1 MRVNTI
7 KKIIAAILAAV
18 LCFGVLPS
26 RSFFNTLSAVVKA
39 ANADSL
45 NEAYADGTSLM
56 PIGPAFTV
64 DTLLSWEPTNDPD
77 SDYSRSVVPLADRYT
92 GFTVND
98 YANPDA
104 KLMVCSLANSKHD
117 ATNAQ
122 GQESFSSYA
131 FNYWQYATSFVYW
144 SGSKRGQVVVPTGE
158 FTDAAHTNGVPVM
171 GTIFFDWGG
180 NSSVVENFVRNYR
193 SVADKLIEVM
203 EYYGFDGY
211 FFNEETAVDYTTAGN
226 LRSMIAY
233 MRQQRPNMLIGWYD
247 SITDSGNL
255 SYQDAVNGSNSG
267 WVSAGVNEFFMNYNW
282 TTQDVNTTV
291 STMQGLGKS
300 QYEAFAGLDV
310 QQNCMNTNFSSN
322 YLLNN
327 NNNKLKLS
335 LALYCPN
342 STMGLSGDGADFH
355 EVERQF
361 YVNGGDPRS
370 TSSSGWAGMSRFFA
384 DHTTIISAPFV
395 TNFNS
400 GHGKAFYIDG
410 VKSRDAEWSYQS
422 VQDVMPTWTWIIDSN
437 GQKLSGAYDFE
448 DAYNGGSSIKFYGSL
463 TANKP
468 NNIMLY
474 STNLDINGS
483 TNIAV
488 TAKNDRGLMKLVA
501 YYGDSST
508 SSYANCQKATF
519 ALDASSGGWTTSNVS
534 LASLSGKKLYA
545 IGFEIGGTSNVSD
558 YQVNIGRLAVTDSEA
573 AAASAS
579 NARLEEIIYLDA
591 YTAEAR
597 IKWNGN
603 NASTYEIYRLNADGT
618 RTLIMETPNTAYYIP
633 NLVRNDDQADV
644 TIEVVPVNAN
654 GVRGESSR
662 FTIDWPYENGD
673 TEKLSD
679 VTVPVNICPLAEV
692 TGYSAQNDGEPA
704 SKAIDGTS
712 ENGSKWCATNAQSG
726 WMTIKLDQPRTIKR
740 IRIEHAEYGGE
751 AQNMNT
757 IAFSVQYKSGNNWV
771 TAYSTNNN
779 SSAVTDELITPV
791 TAQEW
796 RLYISNSGSSAWG
809 AIRIYEWQMFETTER
824 NRTDIVLMKFA
835 SAKNNKGASDTFSLT
850 HAPTGSTVRLYL
862 RDANGNYTQI
872 ASKEAQ
878 SSTVSFTGLDYGSD
892 AGRVFYTVQEG
903 KQEESI
909 KLSTA
914 FDAEPGA
921 VKYSITVVQP
931 ANGTVSASATSATA
945 GTTVKLTATPAE
957 GYTLDYFTLD
967 GARINGDTFIMPARN
982 VEVSAV
988 FTANA
993 YSITVVQPTGGT
1005 VSASATSATAGTTV
1019 KLTATPAEGY
1029 TLDYFTLDGAR
1040 INGNTFSM
1048 PARNVEVSAVFTAN
1062 AYSITVVQPTG
1073 GTVSASTTSAAA
1085 GTTIELT
1092 ATPAEGYT
1100 LDYFTLDGERINGD
1114 TFSMPARN
1122 VEVSAVFT
1130 ANAYSITVVQPTG
1143 GTVSASATSATAGT
1157 TVKLTATPAEGYTLD
1172 YFTLDGARI
1181 NGDTFIMPAR
1191 NVEVSAVF
1199 TANAYS
1205 ITVVQPTGGTVSA
1218 SATSATA
1225 GTTVKLTATPAEG
1238 YTLDYFTLD
1247 GARING
1253 DTFIMPARNVEV
1265 SAVFTANAYSITV
1278 VQPTG
1283 GTVSASAT
1291 SATAGTTVKL
1301 TATPAEGYTLDYFT
1315 LDGARINGDTFIMPA
1330 RNVEVSAVFTANAYS
1345 ITVVQPAGGTV
1356 SASKLSAFFGEAVE
1370 LTAVPDEGYE
1380 LSHYVV
1386 NGAANNGG
1394 TFTMPARD
1402 VIVTAVFTKVAEPSV
1417 NLALNAT
1424 IYYSN
1429 KKYPDYAKNGPQ
1441 HAFDGKMSDREA
1453 DKWHA
1458 SGVNGWVAFD
1468 IHTPVANPI
1477 LKIYHAGSAGENSN
1491 LNTSSWDVYILNERY
1506 LTEEAYFN
1514 MDRSTQNRVCQIA
1527 WFWKRIHVTT
1537 GNTADISIDHI
1548 DMPEARRLFKI
1559 NMRKTNQTGYPY
1571 YLNVY
1576 EIEMYA
1582 GN

>member
-1 MRVNTI
+1 M
-7 KKIIAAILAAV
+7 IL
-18 LCFGVLPS
+18 
-26 RSFFNTLSAVVKA
+26 N
-39 ANADSL
+39 
-45 NEAYADGTSLM
+45 
-56 PIGPAFTV
+56 
-64 DTLLSWEPTNDPD
+64 
-77 SDYSRSVVPLADRYT
+77 
-92 GFTVND
+92 
-98 YANPDA
+98 
-104 KLMVCSLANSKHD
+104 
-117 ATNAQ
+117 
-122 GQESFSSYA
+122 
-131 FNYWQYATSFVYW
+131 SFV
-144 SGSKRGQVVVPTGE
+144 
-158 FTDAAHTNGVPVM
+158 
-171 GTIFFDWGG
+171 
-180 NSSVVENFVRNYR
+180 
-193 SVADKLIEVM
+193 
-203 EYYGFDGY
+203 
-211 FFNEETAVDYTTAGN
+211 
-226 LRSMIAY
+226 
-233 MRQQRPNMLIGWYD
+233 
-247 SITDSGNL
+247 
-255 SYQDAVNGSNSG
+255 
-267 WVSAGVNEFFMNYNW
+267 
-282 TTQDVNTTV
+282 TV
-291 STMQGLGKS
+291 
-300 QYEAFAGLDV
+300 
-310 QQNCMNTNFSSN
+310 
-322 YLLNN
+322 
-327 NNNKLKLS
+327 
-335 LALYCPN
+335 
-342 STMGLSGDGADFH
+342 
-355 EVERQF
+355 
-361 YVNGGDPRS
+361 
-370 TSSSGWAGMSRFFA
+370 
-384 DHTTIISAPFV
+384 
-395 TNFNS
+395 
-400 GHGKAFYIDG
+400 
-410 VKSRDAEWSYQS
+410 
-422 VQDVMPTWTWIIDSN
+422 
-437 GQKLSGAYDFE
+437 
-448 DAYNGGSSIKFYGSL
+448 
-463 TANKP
+463 
-468 NNIMLY
+468 
-474 STNLDINGS
+474 
-483 TNIAV
+483 
-488 TAKNDRGLMKLVA
+488 
-501 YYGDSST
+501 
-508 SSYANCQKATF
+508 
-519 ALDASSGGWTTSNVS
+519 
-534 LASLSGKKLYA
+534 
-545 IGFEIGGTSNVSD
+545 

-644 TIEVVPVNAN
+644 TVEVVPVNAN

-712 ENGSKWCATNAQSG
+712 ENGSKWCATNKQSG

-740 IRIEHAEYGGE
+740 IRIEHAQYGGE

-771 TAYSTNNN
+771 TVYSTNNN

-850 HAPTGSTVRLYL
+850 NAPTGSTVRLYL

-921 VKYSITVVQP
+921 VKYSINVVQP
-931 ANGTVSASATSATA
+931 ANGSVA
-945 GTTVKLTATPAE
+945 
-957 GYTLDYFTLD
+957 
-967 GARINGDTFIMPARN
+967 
-982 VEVSAV
+982 
-988 FTANA
+988 
-993 YSITVVQPTGGT
+993 
-1005 VSASATSATAGTTV
+1005 
-1019 KLTATPAEGY
+1019 
-1029 TLDYFTLDGAR
+1029 
-1040 INGNTFSM
+1040 
-1048 PARNVEVSAVFTAN
+1048 
-1062 AYSITVVQPTG
+1062 
-1073 GTVSASTTSAAA
+1073 
-1085 GTTIELT
+1085 
-1092 ATPAEGYT
+1092 
-1100 LDYFTLDGERINGD
+1100 
-1114 TFSMPARN
+1114 
-1122 VEVSAVFT
+1122 
-1130 ANAYSITVVQPTG
+1130 
-1143 GTVSASATSATAGT
+1143 
-1157 TVKLTATPAEGYTLD
+1157 
-1172 YFTLDGARI
+1172 
-1181 NGDTFIMPAR
+1181 
-1191 NVEVSAVF
+1191 
-1199 TANAYS
+1199 
-1205 ITVVQPTGGTVSA
+1205 
-1218 SATSATA
+1218 
-1225 GTTVKLTATPAEG
+1225 
-1238 YTLDYFTLD
+1238 
-1247 GARING
+1247 
-1253 DTFIMPARNVEV
+1253 
-1265 SAVFTANAYSITV
+1265 
-1278 VQPTG
+1278 
-1283 GTVSASAT
+1283 ASAT

-1345 ITVVQPAGGTV
+1345 ITVVQPAGGTVSASATSAAAGTTIELTATPAEGYTLDYFTLDGERINGDTFIMPARNVEVSAVFTANAYSITVVQPTGGTV

-1458 SGVNGWVAFD
+1458 SGINGWVAFD

-1527 WFWKRIHVTT
+1527 WFWKRVHVTT

-1571 YLNVY
+1571 HLNVY

>member
-1 MRVNTI
+1 MKNI
-7 KKIIAAILAAV
+7 KKLLSLLLCGIMLFGMFPASLFAADGGTGDGSGTISETFVPEITWKRTFEYEHRHDTAANQHTDLGGLYAGDKTDYLTTTTPDPNNTTDYLNKVQWDWADFSKHFNGRTDDVDDSAHKVWDYGHTDVQYADPVKASITNPIDSTSTIGGVGIIPYAPSAGEQAIFAATWNNRAAQDFKASSV
-18 LCFGVLPS
+18 DGTGIYSSGNYVSVKKGQMDIGYGKKSNDSTISTFSGKS
-26 RSFFNTLSAVVKA
+26 YTARRFSGSFVWPAGYTLSDSIELISKNDSYYQKIYDAIE
-39 ANADSL
+39 ANADLKAAFGGKKVVAINDDMFVFVYKDGDQPTKDNYRDYLAFFAGTAGKGVWSWPNADPQNWGGEWNVTEPATYGDKYASKAFYKVFPNL
-45 NEAYADGTSLM
+45 DTEHKDRSNSMLPETLIGKEATSTTAATAGMMAL
-56 PIGPAFTV
+56 
-64 DTLLSWEPTNDPD
+64 
-77 SDYSRSVVPLADRYT
+77 SDYWYSFMDGNAISTVLNNKYGTT
-92 GFTVND
+92 GINVGDTVHID
-98 YANPDA
+98 IYCIDMD
-104 KLMVCSLANSKHD
+104 KV
-117 ATNAQ
+117 
-122 GQESFSSYA
+122 G
-131 FNYWQYATSFVYW
+131 
-144 SGSKRGQVVVPTGE
+144 G
-158 FTDAAHTNGVPVM
+158 
-171 GTIFFDWGG
+171 IFFDWGG
-180 NSSVVENFVRNYR
+180 NSSIVENFVRNYR

-233 MRQQRPNMLIGWYD
+233 MRQQKPNMLIGWYD

-291 STMQGLGKS
+291 STMQNLGKS

-327 NNNKLKLS
+327 SNKLKLS

-384 DHTTIISAPFV
+384 DHTTIVSAPFV

-603 NASTYEIYRLNADGT
+603 NASSYEIYRLNADGT

-633 NLVRNDDQADV
+633 KLVRNDDQADV

-704 SKAIDGTS
+704 WKAIDGTS
-712 ENGSKWCATNAQSG
+712 ENGSKWCATNARSG

-751 AQNMNT
+751 AQDMNT

-771 TAYSTNNN
+771 TVYSTTNN

-796 RLYISNSGSSAWG
+796 RLYIYNSGSSAWG
-809 AIRIYEWQMFETTER
+809 AIRIYEWQMFESTER
-824 NRTDIVLMKFA
+824 ERSDIVLMKFA

-850 HAPTGSTVRLYL
+850 HAPTSSTVRLYL

-903 KQEESI
+903 VQEESI

-921 VKYSITVVQP
+921 VKYSINVVQP
-931 ANGTVSASATSATA
+931 ANGSVAASATSATA
-945 GTTVKLTATPAE
+945 GTTVKLTA
-957 GYTLDYFTLD
+957 
-967 GARINGDTFIMPARN
+967 
-982 VEVSAV
+982 S
-988 FTANA
+988 
-993 YSITVVQPTGGT
+993 
-1005 VSASATSATAGTTV
+1005 
-1019 KLTATPAEGY
+1019 
-1029 TLDYFTLDGAR
+1029 
-1040 INGNTFSM
+1040 
-1048 PARNVEVSAVFTAN
+1048 
-1062 AYSITVVQPTG
+1062 
-1073 GTVSASTTSAAA
+1073 
-1085 GTTIELT
+1085 
-1092 ATPAEGYT
+1092 
-1100 LDYFTLDGERINGD
+1100 
-1114 TFSMPARN
+1114 
-1122 VEVSAVFT
+1122 
-1130 ANAYSITVVQPTG
+1130 
-1143 GTVSASATSATAGT
+1143 
-1157 TVKLTATPAEGYTLD
+1157 
-1172 YFTLDGARI
+1172 
-1181 NGDTFIMPAR
+1181 
-1191 NVEVSAVF
+1191 
-1199 TANAYS
+1199 
-1205 ITVVQPTGGTVSA
+1205 
-1218 SATSATA
+1218 
-1225 GTTVKLTATPAEG
+1225 
-1238 YTLDYFTLD
+1238 
-1247 GARING
+1247 
-1253 DTFIMPARNVEV
+1253 
-1265 SAVFTANAYSITV
+1265 
-1278 VQPTG
+1278 
-1283 GTVSASAT
+1283 
-1291 SATAGTTVKL
+1291 
-1301 TATPAEGYTLDYFT
+1301 PAEGYTLDYFT

-1356 SASKLSAFFGEAVE
+1356 TASKLSAFFGEAVE

-1441 HAFDGKMSDREA
+1441 HAFDGKMSDPEA

-1458 SGVNGWVAFD
+1458 SGINGWVAFD

-1477 LKIYHAGSAGENSN
+1477 LKIYHAGSAGEDSN

-1571 YLNVY
+1571 HLNVY

>member
-1 MRVNTI
+1 M
-7 KKIIAAILAAV
+7 IL
-18 LCFGVLPS
+18 
-26 RSFFNTLSAVVKA
+26 N
-39 ANADSL
+39 
-45 NEAYADGTSLM
+45 
-56 PIGPAFTV
+56 
-64 DTLLSWEPTNDPD
+64 
-77 SDYSRSVVPLADRYT
+77 
-92 GFTVND
+92 
-98 YANPDA
+98 
-104 KLMVCSLANSKHD
+104 
-117 ATNAQ
+117 
-122 GQESFSSYA
+122 
-131 FNYWQYATSFVYW
+131 SFV
-144 SGSKRGQVVVPTGE
+144 
-158 FTDAAHTNGVPVM
+158 
-171 GTIFFDWGG
+171 
-180 NSSVVENFVRNYR
+180 
-193 SVADKLIEVM
+193 
-203 EYYGFDGY
+203 
-211 FFNEETAVDYTTAGN
+211 
-226 LRSMIAY
+226 
-233 MRQQRPNMLIGWYD
+233 
-247 SITDSGNL
+247 
-255 SYQDAVNGSNSG
+255 
-267 WVSAGVNEFFMNYNW
+267 
-282 TTQDVNTTV
+282 TV
-291 STMQGLGKS
+291 
-300 QYEAFAGLDV
+300 
-310 QQNCMNTNFSSN
+310 
-322 YLLNN
+322 
-327 NNNKLKLS
+327 
-335 LALYCPN
+335 
-342 STMGLSGDGADFH
+342 
-355 EVERQF
+355 
-361 YVNGGDPRS
+361 
-370 TSSSGWAGMSRFFA
+370 
-384 DHTTIISAPFV
+384 
-395 TNFNS
+395 
-400 GHGKAFYIDG
+400 
-410 VKSRDAEWSYQS
+410 
-422 VQDVMPTWTWIIDSN
+422 
-437 GQKLSGAYDFE
+437 
-448 DAYNGGSSIKFYGSL
+448 
-463 TANKP
+463 
-468 NNIMLY
+468 
-474 STNLDINGS
+474 
-483 TNIAV
+483 
-488 TAKNDRGLMKLVA
+488 
-501 YYGDSST
+501 
-508 SSYANCQKATF
+508 
-519 ALDASSGGWTTSNVS
+519 
-534 LASLSGKKLYA
+534 
-545 IGFEIGGTSNVSD
+545 

-704 SKAIDGTS
+704 WKAIDGTS
-712 ENGSKWCATNAQSG
+712 ENGSKWCATNKQSG

-751 AQNMNT
+751 TQNMNT

-771 TAYSTNNN
+771 TVYSTNNN

-931 ANGTVSASATSATA
+931 ANGSVAASATSATA
-945 GTTVKLTATPAE
+945 GTTVKLTANPAE

-1005 VSASATSATAGTTV
+1005 VSASATSATAGTT
-1019 KLTATPAEGY
+1019 
-1029 TLDYFTLDGAR
+1029 
-1040 INGNTFSM
+1040 
-1048 PARNVEVSAVFTAN
+1048 
-1062 AYSITVVQPTG
+1062 
-1073 GTVSASTTSAAA
+1073 
-1085 GTTIELT
+1085 IELT

-1100 LDYFTLDGERINGD
+1100 LDYFTLDGERING
-1114 TFSMPARN
+1114 N
-1122 VEVSAVFT
+1122 
-1130 ANAYSITVVQPTG
+1130 
-1143 GTVSASATSATAGT
+1143 
-1157 TVKLTATPAEGYTLD
+1157 
-1172 YFTLDGARI
+1172 
-1181 NGDTFIMPAR
+1181 TFIMPAR

-1225 GTTVKLTATPAEG
+1225 GTTIELTATPAEG

-1265 SAVFTANAYSITV
+1265 SAVFTTNAYSITV
-1278 VQPTG
+1278 VQPANG
-1283 GTVSASAT
+1283 MVSASAT
-1291 SATAGTTVKL
+1291 SATAGTTIEL

-1315 LDGARINGDTFIMPA
+1315 LDGERINGDTFTMPA

-1386 NGAANNGG
+1386 NGAANSGG

-1424 IYYSN
+1424 IYYFN

-1477 LKIYHAGSAGENSN
+1477 LKIYHAGSAGEDSN

-1537 GNTADISIDHI
+1537 GNTADISVDHI

-1571 YLNVY
+1571 HLNVY

>member
-255 SYQDAVNGSNSG
+255 SYQDAVNGYNSG

-291 STMQGLGKS
+291 STMQNLGKS

-310 QQNCMNTNFSSN
+310 QQNCMNTYFSSN

-327 NNNKLKLS
+327 SNKLKLS

-508 SSYANCQKATF
+508 SSYANCEKATF
-519 ALDASSGGWTTSNVS
+519 ALDASSGGWATSNVS

-603 NASTYEIYRLNADGT
+603 NASSYEIYRLNADGT

-704 SKAIDGTS
+704 WKAIDGTS
-712 ENGSKWCATNAQSG
+712 ENGSKWCATNARSG

-771 TAYSTNNN
+771 TVYSTNSN

-903 KQEESI
+903 VQEESI

-921 VKYSITVVQP
+921 VKYSINVVQP
-931 ANGTVSASATSATA
+931 ANGSVAASA
-945 GTTVKLTATPAE
+945 
-957 GYTLDYFTLD
+957 
-967 GARINGDTFIMPARN
+967 
-982 VEVSAV
+982 
-988 FTANA
+988 
-993 YSITVVQPTGGT
+993 
-1005 VSASATSATAGTTV
+1005 
-1019 KLTATPAEGY
+1019 
-1029 TLDYFTLDGAR
+1029 
-1040 INGNTFSM
+1040 
-1048 PARNVEVSAVFTAN
+1048 
-1062 AYSITVVQPTG
+1062 
-1073 GTVSASTTSAAA
+1073 TSAAA
-1085 GTTIELT
+1085 GTIIELA

-1100 LDYFTLDGERINGD
+1100 LDYFTLDGE
-1114 TFSMPARN
+1114 
-1122 VEVSAVFT
+1122 
-1130 ANAYSITVVQPTG
+1130 
-1143 GTVSASATSATAGT
+1143 
-1157 TVKLTATPAEGYTLD
+1157 
-1172 YFTLDGARI
+1172 
-1181 NGDTFIMPAR
+1181 
-1191 NVEVSAVF
+1191 
-1199 TANAYS
+1199 
-1205 ITVVQPTGGTVSA
+1205 
-1218 SATSATA
+1218 
-1225 GTTVKLTATPAEG
+1225 
-1238 YTLDYFTLD
+1238 
-1247 GARING
+1247 
-1253 DTFIMPARNVEV
+1253 
-1265 SAVFTANAYSITV
+1265 
-1278 VQPTG
+1278 
-1283 GTVSASAT
+1283 
-1291 SATAGTTVKL
+1291 
-1301 TATPAEGYTLDYFT
+1301 
-1315 LDGARINGDTFIMPA
+1315 RINGDTFIMPA

-1345 ITVVQPAGGTV
+1345 ITVVQPAGDTVSASATSAAAGTTVKLTATPAEGYTLDYFTLDGERINGDTFIMPARNVEVSAVFTANAYSITVVQPANGTV

-1441 HAFDGKMSDREA
+1441 HAFDGKMSDPEA

-1458 SGVNGWVAFD
+1458 SGINGWVAFD

-1477 LKIYHAGSAGENSN
+1477 LKIYHAGSAGEVSN

-1537 GNTADISIDHI
+1537 GNTADISVDHI

>member
-1 MRVNTI
+1 M
-7 KKIIAAILAAV
+7 IL
-18 LCFGVLPS
+18 
-26 RSFFNTLSAVVKA
+26 N
-39 ANADSL
+39 
-45 NEAYADGTSLM
+45 
-56 PIGPAFTV
+56 
-64 DTLLSWEPTNDPD
+64 
-77 SDYSRSVVPLADRYT
+77 
-92 GFTVND
+92 
-98 YANPDA
+98 
-104 KLMVCSLANSKHD
+104 
-117 ATNAQ
+117 
-122 GQESFSSYA
+122 
-131 FNYWQYATSFVYW
+131 SFV
-144 SGSKRGQVVVPTGE
+144 
-158 FTDAAHTNGVPVM
+158 
-171 GTIFFDWGG
+171 
-180 NSSVVENFVRNYR
+180 
-193 SVADKLIEVM
+193 
-203 EYYGFDGY
+203 
-211 FFNEETAVDYTTAGN
+211 
-226 LRSMIAY
+226 
-233 MRQQRPNMLIGWYD
+233 
-247 SITDSGNL
+247 
-255 SYQDAVNGSNSG
+255 
-267 WVSAGVNEFFMNYNW
+267 
-282 TTQDVNTTV
+282 TV
-291 STMQGLGKS
+291 
-300 QYEAFAGLDV
+300 
-310 QQNCMNTNFSSN
+310 
-322 YLLNN
+322 
-327 NNNKLKLS
+327 
-335 LALYCPN
+335 
-342 STMGLSGDGADFH
+342 
-355 EVERQF
+355 
-361 YVNGGDPRS
+361 
-370 TSSSGWAGMSRFFA
+370 
-384 DHTTIISAPFV
+384 
-395 TNFNS
+395 
-400 GHGKAFYIDG
+400 
-410 VKSRDAEWSYQS
+410 
-422 VQDVMPTWTWIIDSN
+422 
-437 GQKLSGAYDFE
+437 
-448 DAYNGGSSIKFYGSL
+448 
-463 TANKP
+463 
-468 NNIMLY
+468 
-474 STNLDINGS
+474 
-483 TNIAV
+483 
-488 TAKNDRGLMKLVA
+488 
-501 YYGDSST
+501 
-508 SSYANCQKATF
+508 
-519 ALDASSGGWTTSNVS
+519 
-534 LASLSGKKLYA
+534 
-545 IGFEIGGTSNVSD
+545 

-603 NASTYEIYRLNADGT
+603 NASSYEIYRLNADGT

-644 TIEVVPVNAN
+644 TVEVVPVNAN

-673 TEKLSD
+673 TERLSD
-679 VTVPVNICPLAEV
+679 ITEPVNVCLNATV

-704 SKAIDGTS
+704 WKAIDGTS
-712 ENGSKWCATNAQSG
+712 ENGSKWCATNARSG

-740 IRIEHAEYGGE
+740 IRIEHAQYGGE

-921 VKYSITVVQP
+921 VKYSINVVQP
-931 ANGTVSASATSATA
+931 ANGSVAASATFATA
-945 GTTVKLTATPAE
+945 GTTIELTATPAE

-967 GARINGDTFIMPARN
+967 GERINGDTFIMPARN

-1005 VSASATSATAGTTV
+1005 VSASATSATAGTT
-1019 KLTATPAEGY
+1019 
-1029 TLDYFTLDGAR
+1029 
-1040 INGNTFSM
+1040 
-1048 PARNVEVSAVFTAN
+1048 
-1062 AYSITVVQPTG
+1062 
-1073 GTVSASTTSAAA
+1073 
-1085 GTTIELT
+1085 IELT

-1100 LDYFTLDGERINGD
+1100 LDYFTLDGE
-1114 TFSMPARN
+1114 
-1122 VEVSAVFT
+1122 
-1130 ANAYSITVVQPTG
+1130 
-1143 GTVSASATSATAGT
+1143 
-1157 TVKLTATPAEGYTLD
+1157 
-1172 YFTLDGARI
+1172 RI

-1253 DTFIMPARNVEV
+1253 DTFIMPARNVDV

-1278 VQPTG
+1278 FQPTG

-1291 SATAGTTVKL
+1291 SATAGTTIEL
-1301 TATPAEGYTLDYFT
+1301 TANPAEGYTLDYFT

-1345 ITVVQPAGGTV
+1345 ITVVQPTGGTV

-1386 NGAANNGG
+1386 NGAANSGG

-1424 IYYSN
+1424 IYYFN

-1441 HAFDGKMSDREA
+1441 HAFDGKMSDPEA

-1477 LKIYHAGSAGENSN
+1477 LKIYHAGSADEDSN

-1537 GNTADISIDHI
+1537 GNTADISVDHI

-1571 YLNVY
+1571 HLNVY

>member
-18 LCFGVLPS
+18 FCFGVLPS

-211 FFNEETAVDYTTAGN
+211 FFNEETGVDYTTAGN

-233 MRQQRPNMLIGWYD
+233 MRQQKPNMLIGWYD

-291 STMQGLGKS
+291 STMQNLGKS

-322 YLLNN
+322 YLLN

-545 IGFEIGGTSNVSD
+545 IGFEVGSTSNVSD

-573 AAASAS
+573 AAASAG

-644 TIEVVPVNAN
+644 TVEVVPVNAN

-673 TEKLSD
+673 TERLSD
-679 VTVPVNICPLAEV
+679 ITEPANVCLNATV

-704 SKAIDGTS
+704 WKAIDGTS
-712 ENGSKWCATNAQSG
+712 ENGSKWCATNKQSG

-751 AQNMNT
+751 SQDMNT

-771 TAYSTNNN
+771 TVYSTNNN

-796 RLYISNSGSSAWG
+796 RLYINNSGSSAWG

-921 VKYSITVVQP
+921 VKYSINVVQP
-931 ANGTVSASATSATA
+931 ANGSVSASATSATA

-993 YSITVVQPTGGT
+993 YSINVVQPANGS
-1005 VSASATSATAGTTV
+1005 VAASA
-1019 KLTATPAEGY
+1019 
-1029 TLDYFTLDGAR
+1029 
-1040 INGNTFSM
+1040 
-1048 PARNVEVSAVFTAN
+1048 
-1062 AYSITVVQPTG
+1062 
-1073 GTVSASTTSAAA
+1073 TSAAA
-1085 GTTIELT
+1085 GTTVELT

-1100 LDYFTLDGERINGD
+1100 LDYFTLDGE
-1114 TFSMPARN
+1114 
-1122 VEVSAVFT
+1122 
-1130 ANAYSITVVQPTG
+1130 
-1143 GTVSASATSATAGT
+1143 
-1157 TVKLTATPAEGYTLD
+1157 
-1172 YFTLDGARI
+1172 
-1181 NGDTFIMPAR
+1181 
-1191 NVEVSAVF
+1191 
-1199 TANAYS
+1199 
-1205 ITVVQPTGGTVSA
+1205 
-1218 SATSATA
+1218 
-1225 GTTVKLTATPAEG
+1225 
-1238 YTLDYFTLD
+1238 
-1247 GARING
+1247 
-1253 DTFIMPARNVEV
+1253 
-1265 SAVFTANAYSITV
+1265 
-1278 VQPTG
+1278 
-1283 GTVSASAT
+1283 
-1291 SATAGTTVKL
+1291 
-1301 TATPAEGYTLDYFT
+1301 
-1315 LDGARINGDTFIMPA
+1315 RINGDTFIMPA

-1345 ITVVQPAGGTV
+1345 ITVVQPAGGSVAASATSATAGTTIELTATPAEGYTLDYFTLDGERINGDTFIMPARNVEVSAVFTANAYSITVVQPAGGSVAASATSATAGTTIELTATPAEGYTLDYFTLDGESINGDTFIMPARNVEVSAVFTANAYSITVVQPANGTV

-1386 NGAANNGG
+1386 NGAANSGG

-1424 IYYSN
+1424 IYYFN

-1441 HAFDGKMSDREA
+1441 HAFDGKMSDPEA

-1477 LKIYHAGSAGENSN
+1477 LKIYHAGSADEDSN

-1571 YLNVY
+1571 HLNVY

>member
-211 FFNEETAVDYTTAGN
+211 FFNEETGVDYTTAGN

-327 NNNKLKLS
+327 SNKLKLS

-704 SKAIDGTS
+704 WKAIDGTS
-712 ENGSKWCATNAQSG
+712 ENGSKWCATNKQSG

-740 IRIEHAEYGGE
+740 IRIEHAQYGGE

-771 TAYSTNNN
+771 TVYSTNSN

-796 RLYISNSGSSAWG
+796 RLDISNSGSSAWG

-921 VKYSITVVQP
+921 VKYSINVVQP
-931 ANGTVSASATSATA
+931 ANGSVAASATSATAGTTVKLTANPAEGYTLDYFTLDGARINGNTFSMPARNVEVSAVFTANAYSITVVQPTGGTVSASATSATA
-945 GTTVKLTATPAE
+945 GTTVKLTANPAEGYTLDYFTLDGARINGNTFIMPARNVEVSAVFTANAYSITVVQPTGGTISASATSATAGTTVKLTASPAE

-1005 VSASATSATAGTTV
+1005 VSASATSATAGTTIE
-1019 KLTATPAEGY
+1019 LTANPAEGY

-1040 INGNTFSM
+1040 INGNTFIM
-1048 PARNVEVSAVFTAN
+1048 PARNVDVSAVFTAN
-1062 AYSITVVQPTG
+1062 AYGITVVQP
-1073 GTVSASTTSAAA
+1073 A
-1085 GTTIELT
+1085 
-1092 ATPAEGYT
+1092 
-1100 LDYFTLDGERINGD
+1100 
-1114 TFSMPARN
+1114 
-1122 VEVSAVFT
+1122 
-1130 ANAYSITVVQPTG
+1130 G

-1218 SATSATA
+1218 SATA
-1225 GTTVKLTATPAEG
+1225 GTTIELTATPAEG

-1247 GARING
+1247 GERING
-1253 DTFIMPARNVEV
+1253 NTFIMPARNV
-1265 SAVFTANAYSITV
+1265 
-1278 VQPTG
+1278 
-1283 GTVSASAT
+1283 
-1291 SATAGTTVKL
+1291 
-1301 TATPAEGYTLDYFT
+1301 D
-1315 LDGARINGDTFIMPA
+1315 
-1330 RNVEVSAVFTANAYS
+1330 VSAVFTANAYS

-1424 IYYSN
+1424 VYYSN

-1458 SGVNGWVAFD
+1458 SGINGWVAFD

>member
-18 LCFGVLPS
+18 FCFGVLPS

-233 MRQQRPNMLIGWYD
+233 MRQQKPNMLIGWYD

-255 SYQDAVNGSNSG
+255 SYQDAVNGYNSG

-291 STMQGLGKS
+291 STMQNLGKS

-310 QQNCMNTNFSSN
+310 QQNCMNTYFSSN

-327 NNNKLKLS
+327 SNKLKLS

-508 SSYANCQKATF
+508 SSYANCQKVTF

-545 IGFEIGGTSNVSD
+545 LGFEIGGTSNVSD

-603 NASTYEIYRLNADGT
+603 NASSYEIYRLNADGT

-704 SKAIDGTS
+704 WKAIDGTS
-712 ENGSKWCATNAQSG
+712 ENGSKWCATNKQSG

-771 TAYSTNNN
+771 TVYSTNSN

-921 VKYSITVVQP
+921 VKYSINVVQP
-931 ANGTVSASATSATA
+931 ANGSVAASATSATA

-967 GARINGDTFIMPARN
+967 GERINGDTFIMPARN

-993 YSITVVQPTGGT
+993 YSITVVQPTGGS
-1005 VSASATSATAGTTV
+1005 VAASATSAT
-1019 KLTATPAEGY
+1019 
-1029 TLDYFTLDGAR
+1029 
-1040 INGNTFSM
+1040 
-1048 PARNVEVSAVFTAN
+1048 
-1062 AYSITVVQPTG
+1062 
-1073 GTVSASTTSAAA
+1073 A

-1114 TFSMPARN
+1114 TFIMPARN
-1122 VEVSAVFT
+1122 VDVSAVFT
-1130 ANAYSITVVQPTG
+1130 ANAYSITVVQPT
-1143 GTVSASATSATAGT
+1143 
-1157 TVKLTATPAEGYTLD
+1157 
-1172 YFTLDGARI
+1172 
-1181 NGDTFIMPAR
+1181 
-1191 NVEVSAVF
+1191 
-1199 TANAYS
+1199 
-1205 ITVVQPTGGTVSA
+1205 
-1218 SATSATA
+1218 
-1225 GTTVKLTATPAEG
+1225 
-1238 YTLDYFTLD
+1238 
-1247 GARING
+1247 
-1253 DTFIMPARNVEV
+1253 
-1265 SAVFTANAYSITV
+1265 
-1278 VQPTG
+1278 
-1283 GTVSASAT
+1283 
-1291 SATAGTTVKL
+1291 
-1301 TATPAEGYTLDYFT
+1301 
-1315 LDGARINGDTFIMPA
+1315 
-1330 RNVEVSAVFTANAYS
+1330 
-1345 ITVVQPAGGTV
+1345 GGTV

-1458 SGVNGWVAFD
+1458 SGINGWVAFD
-1468 IHTPVANPI
+1468 IHIPVANPI
-1477 LKIYHAGSAGENSN
+1477 LKIYHAGSAGEGSD

-1527 WFWKRIHVTT
+1527 WFWKKIHVTN
-1537 GNTADISIDHI
+1537 GNTADISVDHI

>member
-1 MRVNTI
+1 M
-7 KKIIAAILAAV
+7 IL
-18 LCFGVLPS
+18 
-26 RSFFNTLSAVVKA
+26 N
-39 ANADSL
+39 
-45 NEAYADGTSLM
+45 
-56 PIGPAFTV
+56 
-64 DTLLSWEPTNDPD
+64 
-77 SDYSRSVVPLADRYT
+77 
-92 GFTVND
+92 
-98 YANPDA
+98 
-104 KLMVCSLANSKHD
+104 
-117 ATNAQ
+117 
-122 GQESFSSYA
+122 
-131 FNYWQYATSFVYW
+131 SFV
-144 SGSKRGQVVVPTGE
+144 
-158 FTDAAHTNGVPVM
+158 
-171 GTIFFDWGG
+171 
-180 NSSVVENFVRNYR
+180 
-193 SVADKLIEVM
+193 
-203 EYYGFDGY
+203 
-211 FFNEETAVDYTTAGN
+211 
-226 LRSMIAY
+226 
-233 MRQQRPNMLIGWYD
+233 
-247 SITDSGNL
+247 
-255 SYQDAVNGSNSG
+255 
-267 WVSAGVNEFFMNYNW
+267 
-282 TTQDVNTTV
+282 TV
-291 STMQGLGKS
+291 
-300 QYEAFAGLDV
+300 
-310 QQNCMNTNFSSN
+310 
-322 YLLNN
+322 
-327 NNNKLKLS
+327 
-335 LALYCPN
+335 
-342 STMGLSGDGADFH
+342 
-355 EVERQF
+355 
-361 YVNGGDPRS
+361 
-370 TSSSGWAGMSRFFA
+370 
-384 DHTTIISAPFV
+384 
-395 TNFNS
+395 
-400 GHGKAFYIDG
+400 
-410 VKSRDAEWSYQS
+410 
-422 VQDVMPTWTWIIDSN
+422 
-437 GQKLSGAYDFE
+437 
-448 DAYNGGSSIKFYGSL
+448 
-463 TANKP
+463 
-468 NNIMLY
+468 
-474 STNLDINGS
+474 
-483 TNIAV
+483 
-488 TAKNDRGLMKLVA
+488 
-501 YYGDSST
+501 
-508 SSYANCQKATF
+508 
-519 ALDASSGGWTTSNVS
+519 
-534 LASLSGKKLYA
+534 
-545 IGFEIGGTSNVSD
+545 

-644 TIEVVPVNAN
+644 TVEVVPVNAN

-673 TEKLSD
+673 TERLSD

-704 SKAIDGTS
+704 WKAIDGTS
-712 ENGSKWCATNAQSG
+712 ENGSKWCATNKQSG

-751 AQNMNT
+751 SQDMNT

-771 TAYSTNNN
+771 TVYSTNNN

-796 RLYISNSGSSAWG
+796 RLYINNSGSSAWG

-850 HAPTGSTVRLYL
+850 HAPTGGTVRLYL

-921 VKYSITVVQP
+921 VKYSINVVQP
-931 ANGTVSASATSATA
+931 ANGSVAASATSATA

-993 YSITVVQPTGGT
+993 YSITVFQPT
-1005 VSASATSATAGTTV
+1005 
-1019 KLTATPAEGY
+1019 
-1029 TLDYFTLDGAR
+1029 
-1040 INGNTFSM
+1040 
-1048 PARNVEVSAVFTAN
+1048 
-1062 AYSITVVQPTG
+1062 
-1073 GTVSASTTSAAA
+1073 
-1085 GTTIELT
+1085 
-1092 ATPAEGYT
+1092 
-1100 LDYFTLDGERINGD
+1100 
-1114 TFSMPARN
+1114 
-1122 VEVSAVFT
+1122 
-1130 ANAYSITVVQPTG
+1130 
-1143 GTVSASATSATAGT
+1143 
-1157 TVKLTATPAEGYTLD
+1157 
-1172 YFTLDGARI
+1172 
-1181 NGDTFIMPAR
+1181 
-1191 NVEVSAVF
+1191 
-1199 TANAYS
+1199 
-1205 ITVVQPTGGTVSA
+1205 
-1218 SATSATA
+1218 
-1225 GTTVKLTATPAEG
+1225 
-1238 YTLDYFTLD
+1238 
-1247 GARING
+1247 
-1253 DTFIMPARNVEV
+1253 
-1265 SAVFTANAYSITV
+1265 
-1278 VQPTG
+1278 
-1283 GTVSASAT
+1283 
-1291 SATAGTTVKL
+1291 
-1301 TATPAEGYTLDYFT
+1301 
-1315 LDGARINGDTFIMPA
+1315 
-1330 RNVEVSAVFTANAYS
+1330 
-1345 ITVVQPAGGTV
+1345 GGTV

-1441 HAFDGKMSDREA
+1441 HAFDGKMSDPEA

-1458 SGVNGWVAFD
+1458 SGINGWVAFD

-1477 LKIYHAGSAGENSN
+1477 LKIYHAGSAGEDSN

-1537 GNTADISIDHI
+1537 GNTADISVDHI

-1571 YLNVY
+1571 HLNVY

>member
-1 MRVNTI
+1 M
-7 KKIIAAILAAV
+7 IL
-18 LCFGVLPS
+18 
-26 RSFFNTLSAVVKA
+26 N
-39 ANADSL
+39 
-45 NEAYADGTSLM
+45 
-56 PIGPAFTV
+56 
-64 DTLLSWEPTNDPD
+64 
-77 SDYSRSVVPLADRYT
+77 
-92 GFTVND
+92 
-98 YANPDA
+98 
-104 KLMVCSLANSKHD
+104 
-117 ATNAQ
+117 
-122 GQESFSSYA
+122 
-131 FNYWQYATSFVYW
+131 SFV
-144 SGSKRGQVVVPTGE
+144 
-158 FTDAAHTNGVPVM
+158 
-171 GTIFFDWGG
+171 
-180 NSSVVENFVRNYR
+180 
-193 SVADKLIEVM
+193 
-203 EYYGFDGY
+203 
-211 FFNEETAVDYTTAGN
+211 
-226 LRSMIAY
+226 
-233 MRQQRPNMLIGWYD
+233 
-247 SITDSGNL
+247 
-255 SYQDAVNGSNSG
+255 
-267 WVSAGVNEFFMNYNW
+267 
-282 TTQDVNTTV
+282 TV
-291 STMQGLGKS
+291 
-300 QYEAFAGLDV
+300 
-310 QQNCMNTNFSSN
+310 
-322 YLLNN
+322 
-327 NNNKLKLS
+327 
-335 LALYCPN
+335 
-342 STMGLSGDGADFH
+342 
-355 EVERQF
+355 
-361 YVNGGDPRS
+361 
-370 TSSSGWAGMSRFFA
+370 
-384 DHTTIISAPFV
+384 
-395 TNFNS
+395 
-400 GHGKAFYIDG
+400 
-410 VKSRDAEWSYQS
+410 
-422 VQDVMPTWTWIIDSN
+422 
-437 GQKLSGAYDFE
+437 
-448 DAYNGGSSIKFYGSL
+448 
-463 TANKP
+463 
-468 NNIMLY
+468 
-474 STNLDINGS
+474 
-483 TNIAV
+483 
-488 TAKNDRGLMKLVA
+488 
-501 YYGDSST
+501 
-508 SSYANCQKATF
+508 
-519 ALDASSGGWTTSNVS
+519 
-534 LASLSGKKLYA
+534 
-545 IGFEIGGTSNVSD
+545 

-597 IKWNGN
+597 IKWSGN
-603 NASTYEIYRLNADGT
+603 NASSYEIYRLNADGT

-704 SKAIDGTS
+704 WKAIDGTS
-712 ENGSKWCATNAQSG
+712 ENGSKWCATNKQSG

-771 TAYSTNNN
+771 TVYSTNNN

-931 ANGTVSASATSATA
+931 TNGSVAASATSATA

-982 VEVSAV
+982 VDVSAV

-993 YSITVVQPTGGT
+993 YSI
-1005 VSASATSATAGTTV
+1005 
-1019 KLTATPAEGY
+1019 
-1029 TLDYFTLDGAR
+1029 
-1040 INGNTFSM
+1040 N
-1048 PARNVEVSAVFTAN
+1048 
-1062 AYSITVVQPTG
+1062 
-1073 GTVSASTTSAAA
+1073 
-1085 GTTIELT
+1085 
-1092 ATPAEGYT
+1092 
-1100 LDYFTLDGERINGD
+1100 
-1114 TFSMPARN
+1114 
-1122 VEVSAVFT
+1122 
-1130 ANAYSITVVQPTG
+1130 
-1143 GTVSASATSATAGT
+1143 
-1157 TVKLTATPAEGYTLD
+1157 
-1172 YFTLDGARI
+1172 
-1181 NGDTFIMPAR
+1181 
-1191 NVEVSAVF
+1191 
-1199 TANAYS
+1199 
-1205 ITVVQPTGGTVSA
+1205 
-1218 SATSATA
+1218 
-1225 GTTVKLTATPAEG
+1225 
-1238 YTLDYFTLD
+1238 
-1247 GARING
+1247 
-1253 DTFIMPARNVEV
+1253 
-1265 SAVFTANAYSITV
+1265 
-1278 VQPTG
+1278 
-1283 GTVSASAT
+1283 
-1291 SATAGTTVKL
+1291 
-1301 TATPAEGYTLDYFT
+1301 
-1315 LDGARINGDTFIMPA
+1315 
-1330 RNVEVSAVFTANAYS
+1330 
-1345 ITVVQPAGGTV
+1345 VVQPANGTV
-1356 SASKLSAFFGEAVE
+1356 TASKLSAFFGEAVE

-1441 HAFDGKMSDREA
+1441 HAFDGKMSDPEA

-1458 SGVNGWVAFD
+1458 SGINGWVAFD

-1477 LKIYHAGSAGENSN
+1477 LKIYHAGSAGEDSN

-1571 YLNVY
+1571 HLNVY

>member
-1 MRVNTI
+1 M
-7 KKIIAAILAAV
+7 IL
-18 LCFGVLPS
+18 
-26 RSFFNTLSAVVKA
+26 
-39 ANADSL
+39 D
-45 NEAYADGTSLM
+45 
-56 PIGPAFTV
+56 
-64 DTLLSWEPTNDPD
+64 
-77 SDYSRSVVPLADRYT
+77 
-92 GFTVND
+92 
-98 YANPDA
+98 
-104 KLMVCSLANSKHD
+104 
-117 ATNAQ
+117 
-122 GQESFSSYA
+122 
-131 FNYWQYATSFVYW
+131 SFV
-144 SGSKRGQVVVPTGE
+144 
-158 FTDAAHTNGVPVM
+158 
-171 GTIFFDWGG
+171 
-180 NSSVVENFVRNYR
+180 
-193 SVADKLIEVM
+193 
-203 EYYGFDGY
+203 
-211 FFNEETAVDYTTAGN
+211 
-226 LRSMIAY
+226 
-233 MRQQRPNMLIGWYD
+233 
-247 SITDSGNL
+247 
-255 SYQDAVNGSNSG
+255 
-267 WVSAGVNEFFMNYNW
+267 
-282 TTQDVNTTV
+282 TV
-291 STMQGLGKS
+291 
-300 QYEAFAGLDV
+300 
-310 QQNCMNTNFSSN
+310 
-322 YLLNN
+322 
-327 NNNKLKLS
+327 
-335 LALYCPN
+335 
-342 STMGLSGDGADFH
+342 
-355 EVERQF
+355 
-361 YVNGGDPRS
+361 
-370 TSSSGWAGMSRFFA
+370 
-384 DHTTIISAPFV
+384 
-395 TNFNS
+395 
-400 GHGKAFYIDG
+400 
-410 VKSRDAEWSYQS
+410 
-422 VQDVMPTWTWIIDSN
+422 
-437 GQKLSGAYDFE
+437 
-448 DAYNGGSSIKFYGSL
+448 
-463 TANKP
+463 
-468 NNIMLY
+468 
-474 STNLDINGS
+474 
-483 TNIAV
+483 
-488 TAKNDRGLMKLVA
+488 
-501 YYGDSST
+501 
-508 SSYANCQKATF
+508 
-519 ALDASSGGWTTSNVS
+519 
-534 LASLSGKKLYA
+534 
-545 IGFEIGGTSNVSD
+545 

-679 VTVPVNICPLAEV
+679 ITKPANVCLNATV

-704 SKAIDGTS
+704 WKAIDGTS
-712 ENGSKWCATNAQSG
+712 ENGSKWCATNARSG

-740 IRIEHAEYGGE
+740 IRIEHAQYGGE

-771 TAYSTNNN
+771 TVYSTNNN

-921 VKYSITVVQP
+921 VKYSINVVQP
-931 ANGTVSASATSATA
+931 ANGSVSASATSAT
-945 GTTVKLTATPAE
+945 
-957 GYTLDYFTLD
+957 
-967 GARINGDTFIMPARN
+967 
-982 VEVSAV
+982 
-988 FTANA
+988 
-993 YSITVVQPTGGT
+993 
-1005 VSASATSATAGTTV
+1005 
-1019 KLTATPAEGY
+1019 
-1029 TLDYFTLDGAR
+1029 
-1040 INGNTFSM
+1040 
-1048 PARNVEVSAVFTAN
+1048 
-1062 AYSITVVQPTG
+1062 
-1073 GTVSASTTSAAA
+1073 A

-1100 LDYFTLDGERINGD
+1100 LDYFTLDGE
-1114 TFSMPARN
+1114 
-1122 VEVSAVFT
+1122 
-1130 ANAYSITVVQPTG
+1130 
-1143 GTVSASATSATAGT
+1143 
-1157 TVKLTATPAEGYTLD
+1157 
-1172 YFTLDGARI
+1172 
-1181 NGDTFIMPAR
+1181 
-1191 NVEVSAVF
+1191 
-1199 TANAYS
+1199 
-1205 ITVVQPTGGTVSA
+1205 
-1218 SATSATA
+1218 
-1225 GTTVKLTATPAEG
+1225 
-1238 YTLDYFTLD
+1238 
-1247 GARING
+1247 
-1253 DTFIMPARNVEV
+1253 
-1265 SAVFTANAYSITV
+1265 
-1278 VQPTG
+1278 
-1283 GTVSASAT
+1283 
-1291 SATAGTTVKL
+1291 
-1301 TATPAEGYTLDYFT
+1301 
-1315 LDGARINGDTFIMPA
+1315 RINGDTFIMPA

-1356 SASKLSAFFGEAVE
+1356 SASKLSAFFGETVD

-1386 NGAANNGG
+1386 NGAANNGSS
-1394 TFTMPARD
+1394 FTMPARD
-1402 VIVTAVFTKVAEPSV
+1402 VMVTAVFTKVAEPSV

-1424 IYYSN
+1424 IYYFN

-1477 LKIYHAGSAGENSN
+1477 LKIYHAGSAGESSN

-1537 GNTADISIDHI
+1537 GNTADISVDHI

-1571 YLNVY
+1571 HLNVY

>member
-1 MRVNTI
+1 M
-7 KKIIAAILAAV
+7 IL
-18 LCFGVLPS
+18 
-26 RSFFNTLSAVVKA
+26 N
-39 ANADSL
+39 
-45 NEAYADGTSLM
+45 
-56 PIGPAFTV
+56 
-64 DTLLSWEPTNDPD
+64 
-77 SDYSRSVVPLADRYT
+77 
-92 GFTVND
+92 
-98 YANPDA
+98 
-104 KLMVCSLANSKHD
+104 
-117 ATNAQ
+117 
-122 GQESFSSYA
+122 
-131 FNYWQYATSFVYW
+131 SFV
-144 SGSKRGQVVVPTGE
+144 
-158 FTDAAHTNGVPVM
+158 
-171 GTIFFDWGG
+171 
-180 NSSVVENFVRNYR
+180 
-193 SVADKLIEVM
+193 
-203 EYYGFDGY
+203 
-211 FFNEETAVDYTTAGN
+211 
-226 LRSMIAY
+226 
-233 MRQQRPNMLIGWYD
+233 
-247 SITDSGNL
+247 
-255 SYQDAVNGSNSG
+255 
-267 WVSAGVNEFFMNYNW
+267 
-282 TTQDVNTTV
+282 TV
-291 STMQGLGKS
+291 
-300 QYEAFAGLDV
+300 
-310 QQNCMNTNFSSN
+310 
-322 YLLNN
+322 
-327 NNNKLKLS
+327 
-335 LALYCPN
+335 
-342 STMGLSGDGADFH
+342 
-355 EVERQF
+355 
-361 YVNGGDPRS
+361 
-370 TSSSGWAGMSRFFA
+370 
-384 DHTTIISAPFV
+384 
-395 TNFNS
+395 
-400 GHGKAFYIDG
+400 
-410 VKSRDAEWSYQS
+410 
-422 VQDVMPTWTWIIDSN
+422 
-437 GQKLSGAYDFE
+437 
-448 DAYNGGSSIKFYGSL
+448 
-463 TANKP
+463 
-468 NNIMLY
+468 
-474 STNLDINGS
+474 
-483 TNIAV
+483 
-488 TAKNDRGLMKLVA
+488 
-501 YYGDSST
+501 
-508 SSYANCQKATF
+508 
-519 ALDASSGGWTTSNVS
+519 
-534 LASLSGKKLYA
+534 
-545 IGFEIGGTSNVSD
+545 

-573 AAASAS
+573 AAASAG

-603 NASTYEIYRLNADGT
+603 NASSYEIYRLNADGT

-633 NLVRNDDQADV
+633 NLVRNDDQSDV

-704 SKAIDGTS
+704 WKAIDGTS
-712 ENGSKWCATNAQSG
+712 ENGSKWCATNARSG

-751 AQNMNT
+751 AQDMNT

-771 TAYSTNNN
+771 TVYSTNNN

-921 VKYSITVVQP
+921 VKYSINVVQP

-1029 TLDYFTLDGAR
+1029 TLDYFTLDGER
-1040 INGNTFSM
+1040 INGDTFIM
-1048 PARNVEVSAVFTAN
+1048 PARNVDVSAVFTAN
-1062 AYSITVVQPTG
+1062 AYSITVVQPT
-1073 GTVSASTTSAAA
+1073 
-1085 GTTIELT
+1085 
-1092 ATPAEGYT
+1092 
-1100 LDYFTLDGERINGD
+1100 N
-1114 TFSMPARN
+1114 
-1122 VEVSAVFT
+1122 
-1130 ANAYSITVVQPTG
+1130 
-1143 GTVSASATSATAGT
+1143 
-1157 TVKLTATPAEGYTLD
+1157 
-1172 YFTLDGARI
+1172 
-1181 NGDTFIMPAR
+1181 
-1191 NVEVSAVF
+1191 
-1199 TANAYS
+1199 
-1205 ITVVQPTGGTVSA
+1205 
-1218 SATSATA
+1218 
-1225 GTTVKLTATPAEG
+1225 
-1238 YTLDYFTLD
+1238 
-1247 GARING
+1247 
-1253 DTFIMPARNVEV
+1253 
-1265 SAVFTANAYSITV
+1265 
-1278 VQPTG
+1278 
-1283 GTVSASAT
+1283 
-1291 SATAGTTVKL
+1291 
-1301 TATPAEGYTLDYFT
+1301 
-1315 LDGARINGDTFIMPA
+1315 
-1330 RNVEVSAVFTANAYS
+1330 
-1345 ITVVQPAGGTV
+1345 GTV

-1424 IYYSN
+1424 VYYSN

-1441 HAFDGKMSDREA
+1441 HAFDGKMSDPEA

-1458 SGVNGWVAFD
+1458 SGINGWVAFD

-1477 LKIYHAGSAGENSN
+1477 LKIYHAGSAGEGSD

-1537 GNTADISIDHI
+1537 GNTADISVDHI

-1571 YLNVY
+1571 HLNVY

>member
-1 MRVNTI
+1 M
-7 KKIIAAILAAV
+7 IL
-18 LCFGVLPS
+18 
-26 RSFFNTLSAVVKA
+26 N
-39 ANADSL
+39 
-45 NEAYADGTSLM
+45 
-56 PIGPAFTV
+56 
-64 DTLLSWEPTNDPD
+64 
-77 SDYSRSVVPLADRYT
+77 
-92 GFTVND
+92 
-98 YANPDA
+98 
-104 KLMVCSLANSKHD
+104 
-117 ATNAQ
+117 
-122 GQESFSSYA
+122 
-131 FNYWQYATSFVYW
+131 SFV
-144 SGSKRGQVVVPTGE
+144 
-158 FTDAAHTNGVPVM
+158 
-171 GTIFFDWGG
+171 
-180 NSSVVENFVRNYR
+180 
-193 SVADKLIEVM
+193 
-203 EYYGFDGY
+203 
-211 FFNEETAVDYTTAGN
+211 
-226 LRSMIAY
+226 
-233 MRQQRPNMLIGWYD
+233 
-247 SITDSGNL
+247 
-255 SYQDAVNGSNSG
+255 
-267 WVSAGVNEFFMNYNW
+267 
-282 TTQDVNTTV
+282 TV
-291 STMQGLGKS
+291 
-300 QYEAFAGLDV
+300 
-310 QQNCMNTNFSSN
+310 
-322 YLLNN
+322 
-327 NNNKLKLS
+327 
-335 LALYCPN
+335 
-342 STMGLSGDGADFH
+342 
-355 EVERQF
+355 
-361 YVNGGDPRS
+361 
-370 TSSSGWAGMSRFFA
+370 
-384 DHTTIISAPFV
+384 
-395 TNFNS
+395 
-400 GHGKAFYIDG
+400 
-410 VKSRDAEWSYQS
+410 
-422 VQDVMPTWTWIIDSN
+422 
-437 GQKLSGAYDFE
+437 
-448 DAYNGGSSIKFYGSL
+448 
-463 TANKP
+463 
-468 NNIMLY
+468 
-474 STNLDINGS
+474 
-483 TNIAV
+483 
-488 TAKNDRGLMKLVA
+488 
-501 YYGDSST
+501 
-508 SSYANCQKATF
+508 
-519 ALDASSGGWTTSNVS
+519 
-534 LASLSGKKLYA
+534 
-545 IGFEIGGTSNVSD
+545 

-603 NASTYEIYRLNADGT
+603 NASSYEIYRLNADGT

-644 TIEVVPVNAN
+644 TVEVVPVNAN

-673 TEKLSD
+673 TERLSD
-679 VTVPVNICPLAEV
+679 ITEPVNVCLNATV

-704 SKAIDGTS
+704 WKAIDGTS
-712 ENGSKWCATNAQSG
+712 ENGSKWCATNARSG

-740 IRIEHAEYGGE
+740 IRIEHAQYGGE

-921 VKYSITVVQP
+921 VKYSINVVQP
-931 ANGTVSASATSATA
+931 ANGSVAASATFAT
-945 GTTVKLTATPAE
+945 
-957 GYTLDYFTLD
+957 
-967 GARINGDTFIMPARN
+967 
-982 VEVSAV
+982 
-988 FTANA
+988 
-993 YSITVVQPTGGT
+993 
-1005 VSASATSATAGTTV
+1005 
-1019 KLTATPAEGY
+1019 
-1029 TLDYFTLDGAR
+1029 
-1040 INGNTFSM
+1040 
-1048 PARNVEVSAVFTAN
+1048 
-1062 AYSITVVQPTG
+1062 
-1073 GTVSASTTSAAA
+1073 A

-1114 TFSMPARN
+1114 TFIMPARN
-1122 VEVSAVFT
+1122 VDVSAVFT

-1191 NVEVSAVF
+1191 NVDVSAVF

-1205 ITVVQPTGGTVSA
+1205 ITVFQPTGGTVSA

-1225 GTTVKLTATPAEG
+1225 GTTIELTANPAEG

-1247 GARING
+1247 GERING
-1253 DTFIMPARNVEV
+1253 NTFIMPARNVEV

-1278 VQPTG
+1278 VQPT
-1283 GTVSASAT
+1283 
-1291 SATAGTTVKL
+1291 
-1301 TATPAEGYTLDYFT
+1301 
-1315 LDGARINGDTFIMPA
+1315 
-1330 RNVEVSAVFTANAYS
+1330 
-1345 ITVVQPAGGTV
+1345 GGTV

-1386 NGAANNGG
+1386 NGAANSGG

-1424 IYYSN
+1424 IYYFN

-1441 HAFDGKMSDREA
+1441 HAFDGKMSDPEA

-1477 LKIYHAGSAGENSN
+1477 LKIYHAGSADEDSN

-1537 GNTADISIDHI
+1537 GNTADISVDHI

-1571 YLNVY
+1571 HLNVY

>member
-18 LCFGVLPS
+18 FCFGVLPS

-77 SDYSRSVVPLADRYT
+77 FDYSRSVVPLADRYT

-233 MRQQRPNMLIGWYD
+233 MRQQRPDMLIGWYD

-291 STMQGLGKS
+291 STMQNLGKS

-322 YLLNN
+322 YLLN

-508 SSYANCQKATF
+508 SSYANCQKAAF

-603 NASTYEIYRLNADGT
+603 NASSYEIYRLNADGT

-644 TIEVVPVNAN
+644 TVEVVPVNAN

-712 ENGSKWCATNAQSG
+712 ENGSKWCATNKQSG

-740 IRIEHAEYGGE
+740 IRIEHAQYGGE
-751 AQNMNT
+751 SQDMNT

-771 TAYSTNNN
+771 TVYSTNNN

-878 SSTVSFTGLDYGSD
+878 SSTVIFTGLDYGSD

-921 VKYSITVVQP
+921 VKYSINVVQP
-931 ANGTVSASATSATA
+931 ANGSVAASATSATA

-967 GARINGDTFIMPARN
+967 GERINGDTFIMPARN

-993 YSITVVQPTGGT
+993 YSITVVQPTGGS
-1005 VSASATSATAGTTV
+1005 VAASATSATAGTTIE
-1019 KLTATPAEGY
+1019 LTATPAEGY
-1029 TLDYFTLDGAR
+1029 TLDYFTLDGERINGDTFIMPARNVEVSAVFTANAYSITVVQPTNGMVSASATSATAGTTIELTANPAEGYTLDYFTLDGER

-1073 GTVSASTTSAAA
+1073 GSVAASATSATA

-1100 LDYFTLDGERINGD
+1100 LDYFTLDG
-1114 TFSMPARN
+1114 
-1122 VEVSAVFT
+1122 
-1130 ANAYSITVVQPTG
+1130 
-1143 GTVSASATSATAGT
+1143 
-1157 TVKLTATPAEGYTLD
+1157 
-1172 YFTLDGARI
+1172 ARI
-1181 NGDTFIMPAR
+1181 NGNTFIMPAR

-1218 SATSATA
+1218 S
-1225 GTTVKLTATPAEG
+1225 
-1238 YTLDYFTLD
+1238 
-1247 GARING
+1247 
-1253 DTFIMPARNVEV
+1253 
-1265 SAVFTANAYSITV
+1265 
-1278 VQPTG
+1278 
-1283 GTVSASAT
+1283 
-1291 SATAGTTVKL
+1291 
-1301 TATPAEGYTLDYFT
+1301 
-1315 LDGARINGDTFIMPA
+1315 
-1330 RNVEVSAVFTANAYS
+1330 
-1345 ITVVQPAGGTV
+1345 
-1356 SASKLSAFFGEAVE
+1356 KLSAFFGEAVE
-1370 LTAVPDEGYE
+1370 LTSVPDEGYE

-1441 HAFDGKMSDREA
+1441 HAFDGKMSDPEA

-1458 SGVNGWVAFD
+1458 SGINGWVAFD

-1477 LKIYHAGSAGENSN
+1477 LKIYHAGSAGENSD

-1571 YLNVY
+1571 HLNVY

>member
-171 GTIFFDWGG
+171 GTIFFDWNGD
-180 NSSVVENFVRNYR
+180 SSVVENFVRNYR

-211 FFNEETAVDYTTAGN
+211 FFNEETGVDYTTAGN

-233 MRQQRPNMLIGWYD
+233 MRQQKPNMLIGWYD

-291 STMQGLGKS
+291 STMQNLGKS

-310 QQNCMNTNFSSN
+310 QQNCMNTYFSSN

-327 NNNKLKLS
+327 SNKLKLS

-384 DHTTIISAPFV
+384 DHTTIVSAPFV

-422 VQDVMPTWTWIIDSN
+422 VQDVMPTWTWIVDSN

-603 NASTYEIYRLNADGT
+603 NASSYEIYRLNADGT

-633 NLVRNDDQADV
+633 KLVRNDDQADV

-704 SKAIDGTS
+704 WKAIDGTS
-712 ENGSKWCATNAQSG
+712 ENGSKWCATNKQSG

-771 TAYSTNNN
+771 TVYSTNNN

-796 RLYISNSGSSAWG
+796 RLYIYNSGSSAWG
-809 AIRIYEWQMFETTER
+809 AIRIYEWQMFESTER
-824 NRTDIVLMKFA
+824 ERSDIVLMKFA

-921 VKYSITVVQP
+921 VKYSINVVQP
-931 ANGTVSASATSATA
+931 ANGSVAASATSAAA
-945 GTTVKLTATPAE
+945 GTTVKLTANPAE

-967 GARINGDTFIMPARN
+967 GA
-982 VEVSAV
+982 
-988 FTANA
+988 
-993 YSITVVQPTGGT
+993 
-1005 VSASATSATAGTTV
+1005 
-1019 KLTATPAEGY
+1019 
-1029 TLDYFTLDGAR
+1029 
-1040 INGNTFSM
+1040 
-1048 PARNVEVSAVFTAN
+1048 
-1062 AYSITVVQPTG
+1062 
-1073 GTVSASTTSAAA
+1073 
-1085 GTTIELT
+1085 
-1092 ATPAEGYT
+1092 
-1100 LDYFTLDGERINGD
+1100 RINGD

-1143 GTVSASATSATAGT
+1143 GSVAASATSATAGT
-1157 TVKLTATPAEGYTLD
+1157 TIELAATPAEGYTLD
-1172 YFTLDGARI
+1172 YFTLDGERI
-1181 NGDTFIMPAR
+1181 NGNTF
-1191 NVEVSAVF
+1191 S
-1199 TANAYS
+1199 
-1205 ITVVQPTGGTVSA
+1205 
-1218 SATSATA
+1218 
-1225 GTTVKLTATPAEG
+1225 
-1238 YTLDYFTLD
+1238 
-1247 GARING
+1247 
-1253 DTFIMPARNVEV
+1253 
-1265 SAVFTANAYSITV
+1265 
-1278 VQPTG
+1278 
-1283 GTVSASAT
+1283 
-1291 SATAGTTVKL
+1291 
-1301 TATPAEGYTLDYFT
+1301 
-1315 LDGARINGDTFIMPA
+1315 MPA

-1356 SASKLSAFFGEAVE
+1356 TASKLSAFFGEAVE

-1441 HAFDGKMSDREA
+1441 HAFDGKMSDPEA

-1477 LKIYHAGSAGENSN
+1477 LKIYHAGSAGEGSD

-1537 GNTADISIDHI
+1537 GNTADISVDHI

>member
-1 MRVNTI
+1 M
-7 KKIIAAILAAV
+7 IL
-18 LCFGVLPS
+18 
-26 RSFFNTLSAVVKA
+26 N
-39 ANADSL
+39 
-45 NEAYADGTSLM
+45 
-56 PIGPAFTV
+56 
-64 DTLLSWEPTNDPD
+64 
-77 SDYSRSVVPLADRYT
+77 
-92 GFTVND
+92 
-98 YANPDA
+98 
-104 KLMVCSLANSKHD
+104 
-117 ATNAQ
+117 
-122 GQESFSSYA
+122 
-131 FNYWQYATSFVYW
+131 SFV
-144 SGSKRGQVVVPTGE
+144 
-158 FTDAAHTNGVPVM
+158 
-171 GTIFFDWGG
+171 
-180 NSSVVENFVRNYR
+180 
-193 SVADKLIEVM
+193 
-203 EYYGFDGY
+203 
-211 FFNEETAVDYTTAGN
+211 
-226 LRSMIAY
+226 
-233 MRQQRPNMLIGWYD
+233 
-247 SITDSGNL
+247 
-255 SYQDAVNGSNSG
+255 
-267 WVSAGVNEFFMNYNW
+267 
-282 TTQDVNTTV
+282 TV
-291 STMQGLGKS
+291 
-300 QYEAFAGLDV
+300 
-310 QQNCMNTNFSSN
+310 
-322 YLLNN
+322 
-327 NNNKLKLS
+327 
-335 LALYCPN
+335 
-342 STMGLSGDGADFH
+342 
-355 EVERQF
+355 
-361 YVNGGDPRS
+361 
-370 TSSSGWAGMSRFFA
+370 
-384 DHTTIISAPFV
+384 
-395 TNFNS
+395 
-400 GHGKAFYIDG
+400 
-410 VKSRDAEWSYQS
+410 
-422 VQDVMPTWTWIIDSN
+422 
-437 GQKLSGAYDFE
+437 
-448 DAYNGGSSIKFYGSL
+448 
-463 TANKP
+463 
-468 NNIMLY
+468 
-474 STNLDINGS
+474 
-483 TNIAV
+483 
-488 TAKNDRGLMKLVA
+488 
-501 YYGDSST
+501 
-508 SSYANCQKATF
+508 
-519 ALDASSGGWTTSNVS
+519 
-534 LASLSGKKLYA
+534 
-545 IGFEIGGTSNVSD
+545 

-603 NASTYEIYRLNADGT
+603 NASSYEIYRLNADGT

-644 TIEVVPVNAN
+644 TVEVVPVNAN

-704 SKAIDGTS
+704 WKAIDGTS
-712 ENGSKWCATNAQSG
+712 ENGSKWCATNKQSG

-740 IRIEHAEYGGE
+740 IRIEHAQYGGE

-771 TAYSTNNN
+771 TVYSTNNN

-872 ASKEAQ
+872 ASKEAH

-921 VKYSITVVQP
+921 VKYSINVVQP
-931 ANGTVSASATSATA
+931 AGGTVSASATSATA
-945 GTTVKLTATPAE
+945 GTTVKLTATPSE

-967 GARINGDTFIMPARN
+967 GERINGDTFIMPARN

-993 YSITVVQPTGGT
+993 YSITVVQPT
-1005 VSASATSATAGTTV
+1005 
-1019 KLTATPAEGY
+1019 
-1029 TLDYFTLDGAR
+1029 
-1040 INGNTFSM
+1040 
-1048 PARNVEVSAVFTAN
+1048 
-1062 AYSITVVQPTG
+1062 
-1073 GTVSASTTSAAA
+1073 
-1085 GTTIELT
+1085 
-1092 ATPAEGYT
+1092 
-1100 LDYFTLDGERINGD
+1100 
-1114 TFSMPARN
+1114 
-1122 VEVSAVFT
+1122 
-1130 ANAYSITVVQPTG
+1130 
-1143 GTVSASATSATAGT
+1143 
-1157 TVKLTATPAEGYTLD
+1157 
-1172 YFTLDGARI
+1172 
-1181 NGDTFIMPAR
+1181 
-1191 NVEVSAVF
+1191 
-1199 TANAYS
+1199 
-1205 ITVVQPTGGTVSA
+1205 
-1218 SATSATA
+1218 
-1225 GTTVKLTATPAEG
+1225 
-1238 YTLDYFTLD
+1238 
-1247 GARING
+1247 
-1253 DTFIMPARNVEV
+1253 
-1265 SAVFTANAYSITV
+1265 
-1278 VQPTG
+1278 
-1283 GTVSASAT
+1283 
-1291 SATAGTTVKL
+1291 
-1301 TATPAEGYTLDYFT
+1301 
-1315 LDGARINGDTFIMPA
+1315 
-1330 RNVEVSAVFTANAYS
+1330 
-1345 ITVVQPAGGTV
+1345 GGTV

-1386 NGAANNGG
+1386 NGAANNGSS
-1394 TFTMPARD
+1394 FTMPAHD
-1402 VIVTAVFTKVAEPSV
+1402 VMVTAVFTKVAEPSV

-1424 IYYSN
+1424 IYYFN

-1477 LKIYHAGSAGENSN
+1477 LKIYHAGSAGEDSN

-1537 GNTADISIDHI
+1537 GNTADISVDHI

-1571 YLNVY
+1571 HLNVY

>member
-18 LCFGVLPS
+18 FCFGVLPS

-211 FFNEETAVDYTTAGN
+211 FFNEETGVDYTTAGN

-327 NNNKLKLS
+327 SNKLKLS

-603 NASTYEIYRLNADGT
+603 NASSYEIYRLNADGT

-704 SKAIDGTS
+704 WKAIDGTS
-712 ENGSKWCATNAQSG
+712 ENGSKWCATNKQSG

-740 IRIEHAEYGGE
+740 IRIEHAQYGGE

-771 TAYSTNNN
+771 TVYSTNNN

-921 VKYSITVVQP
+921 VKYSINVVQP
-931 ANGTVSASATSATA
+931 ANGSVAASATSATA

-967 GARINGDTFIMPARN
+967 GERINGDTFIMPARN

-1019 KLTATPAEGY
+1019 KLTA
-1029 TLDYFTLDGAR
+1029 
-1040 INGNTFSM
+1040 I
-1048 PARNVEVSAVFTAN
+1048 
-1062 AYSITVVQPTG
+1062 
-1073 GTVSASTTSAAA
+1073 
-1085 GTTIELT
+1085 
-1092 ATPAEGYT
+1092 
-1100 LDYFTLDGERINGD
+1100 
-1114 TFSMPARN
+1114 
-1122 VEVSAVFT
+1122 
-1130 ANAYSITVVQPTG
+1130 
-1143 GTVSASATSATAGT
+1143 
-1157 TVKLTATPAEGYTLD
+1157 PAEGYTLD

-1205 ITVVQPTGGTVSA
+1205 ITVVQPT
-1218 SATSATA
+1218 
-1225 GTTVKLTATPAEG
+1225 
-1238 YTLDYFTLD
+1238 
-1247 GARING
+1247 
-1253 DTFIMPARNVEV
+1253 
-1265 SAVFTANAYSITV
+1265 
-1278 VQPTG
+1278 
-1283 GTVSASAT
+1283 
-1291 SATAGTTVKL
+1291 
-1301 TATPAEGYTLDYFT
+1301 
-1315 LDGARINGDTFIMPA
+1315 
-1330 RNVEVSAVFTANAYS
+1330 
-1345 ITVVQPAGGTV
+1345 GGTV

-1424 IYYSN
+1424 VYYSN

-1441 HAFDGKMSDREA
+1441 HAFDGKMSDPEA

-1458 SGVNGWVAFD
+1458 SGINGWVAFD

-1477 LKIYHAGSAGENSN
+1477 LKIYHAGFAGEGSD

-1571 YLNVY
+1571 HLNVY

>member
-1 MRVNTI
+1 M
-7 KKIIAAILAAV
+7 V
-18 LCFGVLPS
+18 L
-26 RSFFNTLSAVVKA
+26 N
-39 ANADSL
+39 
-45 NEAYADGTSLM
+45 
-56 PIGPAFTV
+56 
-64 DTLLSWEPTNDPD
+64 
-77 SDYSRSVVPLADRYT
+77 
-92 GFTVND
+92 
-98 YANPDA
+98 
-104 KLMVCSLANSKHD
+104 
-117 ATNAQ
+117 
-122 GQESFSSYA
+122 
-131 FNYWQYATSFVYW
+131 SFV
-144 SGSKRGQVVVPTGE
+144 
-158 FTDAAHTNGVPVM
+158 
-171 GTIFFDWGG
+171 
-180 NSSVVENFVRNYR
+180 
-193 SVADKLIEVM
+193 
-203 EYYGFDGY
+203 
-211 FFNEETAVDYTTAGN
+211 
-226 LRSMIAY
+226 
-233 MRQQRPNMLIGWYD
+233 
-247 SITDSGNL
+247 
-255 SYQDAVNGSNSG
+255 
-267 WVSAGVNEFFMNYNW
+267 
-282 TTQDVNTTV
+282 TV
-291 STMQGLGKS
+291 
-300 QYEAFAGLDV
+300 
-310 QQNCMNTNFSSN
+310 
-322 YLLNN
+322 
-327 NNNKLKLS
+327 
-335 LALYCPN
+335 
-342 STMGLSGDGADFH
+342 
-355 EVERQF
+355 
-361 YVNGGDPRS
+361 
-370 TSSSGWAGMSRFFA
+370 
-384 DHTTIISAPFV
+384 
-395 TNFNS
+395 
-400 GHGKAFYIDG
+400 
-410 VKSRDAEWSYQS
+410 
-422 VQDVMPTWTWIIDSN
+422 
-437 GQKLSGAYDFE
+437 
-448 DAYNGGSSIKFYGSL
+448 
-463 TANKP
+463 
-468 NNIMLY
+468 
-474 STNLDINGS
+474 
-483 TNIAV
+483 
-488 TAKNDRGLMKLVA
+488 
-501 YYGDSST
+501 
-508 SSYANCQKATF
+508 
-519 ALDASSGGWTTSNVS
+519 
-534 LASLSGKKLYA
+534 
-545 IGFEIGGTSNVSD
+545 

-603 NASTYEIYRLNADGT
+603 NASSYEIYRLNADGT

-633 NLVRNDDQADV
+633 NLVRNDDQSDV

-704 SKAIDGTS
+704 WKAIDGTS
-712 ENGSKWCATNAQSG
+712 ENGSKWCATNARSG

-740 IRIEHAEYGGE
+740 IRIEHAQYGGE

-771 TAYSTNNN
+771 TVYSTNNN

-796 RLYISNSGSSAWG
+796 RLYINNSGSSAWG

-835 SAKNNKGASDTFSLT
+835 SAKNNTGASDTFSLT
-850 HAPTGSTVRLYL
+850 HAPMGSTVRLYL

-931 ANGTVSASATSATA
+931 ANGSVAASATSATAGTTVKLTANPAEGYTLDYFTLDGARINGNTFIMPARNVDVSAVFTANAYSINVVQPTNGMVSASATSATA
-945 GTTVKLTATPAE
+945 GTTIELTATPAE

-967 GARINGDTFIMPARN
+967 GERINGNTFIMPARNVEVSAVFTANAYSITVVQPANGSVAASATSATAGTTVKLTANPAEGYTLDYFTLDGERINGDTFIMPARN

-993 YSITVVQPTGGT
+993 YSITVVQPT
-1005 VSASATSATAGTTV
+1005 
-1019 KLTATPAEGY
+1019 
-1029 TLDYFTLDGAR
+1029 
-1040 INGNTFSM
+1040 
-1048 PARNVEVSAVFTAN
+1048 
-1062 AYSITVVQPTG
+1062 
-1073 GTVSASTTSAAA
+1073 
-1085 GTTIELT
+1085 
-1092 ATPAEGYT
+1092 
-1100 LDYFTLDGERINGD
+1100 
-1114 TFSMPARN
+1114 
-1122 VEVSAVFT
+1122 
-1130 ANAYSITVVQPTG
+1130 
-1143 GTVSASATSATAGT
+1143 
-1157 TVKLTATPAEGYTLD
+1157 
-1172 YFTLDGARI
+1172 
-1181 NGDTFIMPAR
+1181 
-1191 NVEVSAVF
+1191 
-1199 TANAYS
+1199 
-1205 ITVVQPTGGTVSA
+1205 
-1218 SATSATA
+1218 
-1225 GTTVKLTATPAEG
+1225 
-1238 YTLDYFTLD
+1238 
-1247 GARING
+1247 
-1253 DTFIMPARNVEV
+1253 
-1265 SAVFTANAYSITV
+1265 
-1278 VQPTG
+1278 
-1283 GTVSASAT
+1283 
-1291 SATAGTTVKL
+1291 
-1301 TATPAEGYTLDYFT
+1301 
-1315 LDGARINGDTFIMPA
+1315 
-1330 RNVEVSAVFTANAYS
+1330 
-1345 ITVVQPAGGTV
+1345 GGTV

-1477 LKIYHAGSAGENSN
+1477 LKIYHAGSAGEASN

-1527 WFWKRIHVTT
+1527 WFWKRVHVTT

-1571 YLNVY
+1571 HLNVY

>member
-1 MRVNTI
+1 M
-7 KKIIAAILAAV
+7 IL
-18 LCFGVLPS
+18 
-26 RSFFNTLSAVVKA
+26 N
-39 ANADSL
+39 
-45 NEAYADGTSLM
+45 
-56 PIGPAFTV
+56 
-64 DTLLSWEPTNDPD
+64 
-77 SDYSRSVVPLADRYT
+77 
-92 GFTVND
+92 
-98 YANPDA
+98 
-104 KLMVCSLANSKHD
+104 
-117 ATNAQ
+117 
-122 GQESFSSYA
+122 
-131 FNYWQYATSFVYW
+131 SFV
-144 SGSKRGQVVVPTGE
+144 
-158 FTDAAHTNGVPVM
+158 
-171 GTIFFDWGG
+171 
-180 NSSVVENFVRNYR
+180 
-193 SVADKLIEVM
+193 
-203 EYYGFDGY
+203 
-211 FFNEETAVDYTTAGN
+211 
-226 LRSMIAY
+226 
-233 MRQQRPNMLIGWYD
+233 
-247 SITDSGNL
+247 
-255 SYQDAVNGSNSG
+255 
-267 WVSAGVNEFFMNYNW
+267 
-282 TTQDVNTTV
+282 TV
-291 STMQGLGKS
+291 
-300 QYEAFAGLDV
+300 
-310 QQNCMNTNFSSN
+310 
-322 YLLNN
+322 
-327 NNNKLKLS
+327 
-335 LALYCPN
+335 
-342 STMGLSGDGADFH
+342 
-355 EVERQF
+355 
-361 YVNGGDPRS
+361 
-370 TSSSGWAGMSRFFA
+370 
-384 DHTTIISAPFV
+384 
-395 TNFNS
+395 
-400 GHGKAFYIDG
+400 
-410 VKSRDAEWSYQS
+410 
-422 VQDVMPTWTWIIDSN
+422 
-437 GQKLSGAYDFE
+437 
-448 DAYNGGSSIKFYGSL
+448 
-463 TANKP
+463 
-468 NNIMLY
+468 
-474 STNLDINGS
+474 
-483 TNIAV
+483 
-488 TAKNDRGLMKLVA
+488 
-501 YYGDSST
+501 
-508 SSYANCQKATF
+508 
-519 ALDASSGGWTTSNVS
+519 
-534 LASLSGKKLYA
+534 
-545 IGFEIGGTSNVSD
+545 

-603 NASTYEIYRLNADGT
+603 NASSYEIYRLNADGT

-644 TIEVVPVNAN
+644 TVEVVPVNAN

-704 SKAIDGTS
+704 WKAIDGTS
-712 ENGSKWCATNAQSG
+712 ENGSKWCATNKQSG

-751 AQNMNT
+751 SQDMNT

-771 TAYSTNNN
+771 TVYSTNNN

-796 RLYISNSGSSAWG
+796 RLYINNSGSSAWG

-921 VKYSITVVQP
+921 VKYSINVVQP
-931 ANGTVSASATSATA
+931 ANGSVAASATFAT
-945 GTTVKLTATPAE
+945 
-957 GYTLDYFTLD
+957 
-967 GARINGDTFIMPARN
+967 
-982 VEVSAV
+982 
-988 FTANA
+988 
-993 YSITVVQPTGGT
+993 
-1005 VSASATSATAGTTV
+1005 
-1019 KLTATPAEGY
+1019 
-1029 TLDYFTLDGAR
+1029 
-1040 INGNTFSM
+1040 
-1048 PARNVEVSAVFTAN
+1048 
-1062 AYSITVVQPTG
+1062 
-1073 GTVSASTTSAAA
+1073 A

-1100 LDYFTLDGERINGD
+1100 LDYFTLDGERING
-1114 TFSMPARN
+1114 N
-1122 VEVSAVFT
+1122 
-1130 ANAYSITVVQPTG
+1130 
-1143 GTVSASATSATAGT
+1143 
-1157 TVKLTATPAEGYTLD
+1157 
-1172 YFTLDGARI
+1172 
-1181 NGDTFIMPAR
+1181 TFIMPAR

-1205 ITVVQPTGGTVSA
+1205 I
-1218 SATSATA
+1218 
-1225 GTTVKLTATPAEG
+1225 
-1238 YTLDYFTLD
+1238 
-1247 GARING
+1247 N
-1253 DTFIMPARNVEV
+1253 
-1265 SAVFTANAYSITV
+1265 
-1278 VQPTG
+1278 
-1283 GTVSASAT
+1283 
-1291 SATAGTTVKL
+1291 
-1301 TATPAEGYTLDYFT
+1301 
-1315 LDGARINGDTFIMPA
+1315 
-1330 RNVEVSAVFTANAYS
+1330 
-1345 ITVVQPAGGTV
+1345 VVQPANGMV

-1386 NGAANNGG
+1386 NGAANNGSS
-1394 TFTMPARD
+1394 FTMPAHD
-1402 VIVTAVFTKVAEPSV
+1402 VMVTAVFTKVAEPSV

-1424 IYYSN
+1424 IYYFN

-1477 LKIYHAGSAGENSN
+1477 LKIYHAGSAGEDSN

-1571 YLNVY
+1571 HLNVY

>member
-1 MRVNTI
+1 M
-7 KKIIAAILAAV
+7 V
-18 LCFGVLPS
+18 L
-26 RSFFNTLSAVVKA
+26 N
-39 ANADSL
+39 
-45 NEAYADGTSLM
+45 
-56 PIGPAFTV
+56 
-64 DTLLSWEPTNDPD
+64 
-77 SDYSRSVVPLADRYT
+77 
-92 GFTVND
+92 
-98 YANPDA
+98 
-104 KLMVCSLANSKHD
+104 
-117 ATNAQ
+117 
-122 GQESFSSYA
+122 
-131 FNYWQYATSFVYW
+131 SFV
-144 SGSKRGQVVVPTGE
+144 
-158 FTDAAHTNGVPVM
+158 
-171 GTIFFDWGG
+171 
-180 NSSVVENFVRNYR
+180 
-193 SVADKLIEVM
+193 
-203 EYYGFDGY
+203 
-211 FFNEETAVDYTTAGN
+211 
-226 LRSMIAY
+226 
-233 MRQQRPNMLIGWYD
+233 
-247 SITDSGNL
+247 
-255 SYQDAVNGSNSG
+255 
-267 WVSAGVNEFFMNYNW
+267 
-282 TTQDVNTTV
+282 TV
-291 STMQGLGKS
+291 
-300 QYEAFAGLDV
+300 
-310 QQNCMNTNFSSN
+310 
-322 YLLNN
+322 
-327 NNNKLKLS
+327 
-335 LALYCPN
+335 
-342 STMGLSGDGADFH
+342 
-355 EVERQF
+355 
-361 YVNGGDPRS
+361 
-370 TSSSGWAGMSRFFA
+370 
-384 DHTTIISAPFV
+384 
-395 TNFNS
+395 
-400 GHGKAFYIDG
+400 
-410 VKSRDAEWSYQS
+410 
-422 VQDVMPTWTWIIDSN
+422 
-437 GQKLSGAYDFE
+437 
-448 DAYNGGSSIKFYGSL
+448 
-463 TANKP
+463 
-468 NNIMLY
+468 
-474 STNLDINGS
+474 
-483 TNIAV
+483 
-488 TAKNDRGLMKLVA
+488 
-501 YYGDSST
+501 
-508 SSYANCQKATF
+508 
-519 ALDASSGGWTTSNVS
+519 
-534 LASLSGKKLYA
+534 
-545 IGFEIGGTSNVSD
+545 

-603 NASTYEIYRLNADGT
+603 NASSYEIYRLNADGT

-712 ENGSKWCATNAQSG
+712 ENGSKWCATNKQSG

-740 IRIEHAEYGGE
+740 IRIEHAQYGGE

-771 TAYSTNNN
+771 TVYSTNNN
-779 SSAVTDELITPV
+779 SSDVTDELITPV

-921 VKYSITVVQP
+921 VKYSINVVQP
-931 ANGTVSASATSATA
+931 ANGSVAASATSATA

-967 GARINGDTFIMPARN
+967 GERINGDTFIMPARN

-993 YSITVVQPTGGT
+993 YSITVVQPT
-1005 VSASATSATAGTTV
+1005 
-1019 KLTATPAEGY
+1019 
-1029 TLDYFTLDGAR
+1029 
-1040 INGNTFSM
+1040 
-1048 PARNVEVSAVFTAN
+1048 
-1062 AYSITVVQPTG
+1062 
-1073 GTVSASTTSAAA
+1073 
-1085 GTTIELT
+1085 
-1092 ATPAEGYT
+1092 
-1100 LDYFTLDGERINGD
+1100 
-1114 TFSMPARN
+1114 
-1122 VEVSAVFT
+1122 
-1130 ANAYSITVVQPTG
+1130 
-1143 GTVSASATSATAGT
+1143 
-1157 TVKLTATPAEGYTLD
+1157 
-1172 YFTLDGARI
+1172 
-1181 NGDTFIMPAR
+1181 
-1191 NVEVSAVF
+1191 
-1199 TANAYS
+1199 
-1205 ITVVQPTGGTVSA
+1205 
-1218 SATSATA
+1218 
-1225 GTTVKLTATPAEG
+1225 
-1238 YTLDYFTLD
+1238 
-1247 GARING
+1247 
-1253 DTFIMPARNVEV
+1253 
-1265 SAVFTANAYSITV
+1265 
-1278 VQPTG
+1278 
-1283 GTVSASAT
+1283 
-1291 SATAGTTVKL
+1291 
-1301 TATPAEGYTLDYFT
+1301 
-1315 LDGARINGDTFIMPA
+1315 
-1330 RNVEVSAVFTANAYS
+1330 
-1345 ITVVQPAGGTV
+1345 GGTV

-1424 IYYSN
+1424 VYYSN

-1458 SGVNGWVAFD
+1458 SGINGWVAFD

-1477 LKIYHAGSAGENSN
+1477 LKIYHAGSAGEDSN

-1571 YLNVY
+1571 HLNVY

>member
-211 FFNEETAVDYTTAGN
+211 FFNEETGVDYTTAGN

-255 SYQDAVNGSNSG
+255 SYQDAVNGYNSG

-291 STMQGLGKS
+291 STMQNLGKS

-327 NNNKLKLS
+327 SNKLKLS

-501 YYGDSST
+501 YYGDSNT

-573 AAASAS
+573 AAASVN

-603 NASTYEIYRLNADGT
+603 NASSYEIYRLNADGT

-704 SKAIDGTS
+704 WKAIDGTS
-712 ENGSKWCATNAQSG
+712 ENGSKWCATNARSG

-740 IRIEHAEYGGE
+740 IRIEHAQYGGE
-751 AQNMNT
+751 AQDMNT

-796 RLYISNSGSSAWG
+796 RLDISNSGSSAWG

-921 VKYSITVVQP
+921 VKYSINVVQP
-931 ANGTVSASATSATA
+931 ANGSVAASATSATA
-945 GTTVKLTATPAE
+945 GTTIELTATPAE

-967 GARINGDTFIMPARN
+967 GERINGDTFIMPARN

-1005 VSASATSATAGTTV
+1005 VSAS
-1019 KLTATPAEGY
+1019 
-1029 TLDYFTLDGAR
+1029 
-1040 INGNTFSM
+1040 
-1048 PARNVEVSAVFTAN
+1048 
-1062 AYSITVVQPTG
+1062 
-1073 GTVSASTTSAAA
+1073 
-1085 GTTIELT
+1085 
-1092 ATPAEGYT
+1092 
-1100 LDYFTLDGERINGD
+1100 
-1114 TFSMPARN
+1114 
-1122 VEVSAVFT
+1122 
-1130 ANAYSITVVQPTG
+1130 
-1143 GTVSASATSATAGT
+1143 
-1157 TVKLTATPAEGYTLD
+1157 
-1172 YFTLDGARI
+1172 
-1181 NGDTFIMPAR
+1181 
-1191 NVEVSAVF
+1191 
-1199 TANAYS
+1199 
-1205 ITVVQPTGGTVSA
+1205 
-1218 SATSATA
+1218 
-1225 GTTVKLTATPAEG
+1225 
-1238 YTLDYFTLD
+1238 
-1247 GARING
+1247 
-1253 DTFIMPARNVEV
+1253 
-1265 SAVFTANAYSITV
+1265 
-1278 VQPTG
+1278 
-1283 GTVSASAT
+1283 
-1291 SATAGTTVKL
+1291 
-1301 TATPAEGYTLDYFT
+1301 
-1315 LDGARINGDTFIMPA
+1315 
-1330 RNVEVSAVFTANAYS
+1330 
-1345 ITVVQPAGGTV
+1345 
-1356 SASKLSAFFGEAVE
+1356 KLSAFFGEAVE

-1386 NGAANNGG
+1386 NGAANSGG

-1424 IYYSN
+1424 IYYFK

-1441 HAFDGKMSDREA
+1441 HAFDGKMSDPEA

-1477 LKIYHAGSAGENSN
+1477 LKIYHAGSADEDSN

-1571 YLNVY
+1571 HLNVY

>member
-1 MRVNTI
+1 M
-7 KKIIAAILAAV
+7 IL
-18 LCFGVLPS
+18 
-26 RSFFNTLSAVVKA
+26 N
-39 ANADSL
+39 
-45 NEAYADGTSLM
+45 
-56 PIGPAFTV
+56 
-64 DTLLSWEPTNDPD
+64 
-77 SDYSRSVVPLADRYT
+77 
-92 GFTVND
+92 
-98 YANPDA
+98 
-104 KLMVCSLANSKHD
+104 
-117 ATNAQ
+117 
-122 GQESFSSYA
+122 
-131 FNYWQYATSFVYW
+131 SFV
-144 SGSKRGQVVVPTGE
+144 
-158 FTDAAHTNGVPVM
+158 
-171 GTIFFDWGG
+171 
-180 NSSVVENFVRNYR
+180 
-193 SVADKLIEVM
+193 
-203 EYYGFDGY
+203 
-211 FFNEETAVDYTTAGN
+211 
-226 LRSMIAY
+226 
-233 MRQQRPNMLIGWYD
+233 
-247 SITDSGNL
+247 
-255 SYQDAVNGSNSG
+255 
-267 WVSAGVNEFFMNYNW
+267 
-282 TTQDVNTTV
+282 TV
-291 STMQGLGKS
+291 
-300 QYEAFAGLDV
+300 
-310 QQNCMNTNFSSN
+310 
-322 YLLNN
+322 
-327 NNNKLKLS
+327 
-335 LALYCPN
+335 
-342 STMGLSGDGADFH
+342 
-355 EVERQF
+355 
-361 YVNGGDPRS
+361 
-370 TSSSGWAGMSRFFA
+370 
-384 DHTTIISAPFV
+384 
-395 TNFNS
+395 
-400 GHGKAFYIDG
+400 
-410 VKSRDAEWSYQS
+410 
-422 VQDVMPTWTWIIDSN
+422 
-437 GQKLSGAYDFE
+437 
-448 DAYNGGSSIKFYGSL
+448 
-463 TANKP
+463 
-468 NNIMLY
+468 
-474 STNLDINGS
+474 
-483 TNIAV
+483 
-488 TAKNDRGLMKLVA
+488 
-501 YYGDSST
+501 
-508 SSYANCQKATF
+508 
-519 ALDASSGGWTTSNVS
+519 
-534 LASLSGKKLYA
+534 
-545 IGFEIGGTSNVSD
+545 

-603 NASTYEIYRLNADGT
+603 NASSYEIYRLNADGT

-704 SKAIDGTS
+704 WKAIDGTS
-712 ENGSKWCATNAQSG
+712 ENGSKWCATNARSG

-771 TAYSTNNN
+771 TVYSTNSN

-903 KQEESI
+903 VQEESI

-921 VKYSITVVQP
+921 VKYSINVVQP
-931 ANGTVSASATSATA
+931 ANGSVAASATSAAA
-945 GTTVKLTATPAE
+945 GTIIELAATPAE
-957 GYTLDYFTLD
+957 GYT
-967 GARINGDTFIMPARN
+967 I
-982 VEVSAV
+982 
-988 FTANA
+988 
-993 YSITVVQPTGGT
+993 
-1005 VSASATSATAGTTV
+1005 
-1019 KLTATPAEGY
+1019 
-1029 TLDYFTLDGAR
+1029 
-1040 INGNTFSM
+1040 
-1048 PARNVEVSAVFTAN
+1048 
-1062 AYSITVVQPTG
+1062 
-1073 GTVSASTTSAAA
+1073 
-1085 GTTIELT
+1085 
-1092 ATPAEGYT
+1092 
-1100 LDYFTLDGERINGD
+1100 DYFTLDGE
-1114 TFSMPARN
+1114 
-1122 VEVSAVFT
+1122 
-1130 ANAYSITVVQPTG
+1130 
-1143 GTVSASATSATAGT
+1143 
-1157 TVKLTATPAEGYTLD
+1157 
-1172 YFTLDGARI
+1172 
-1181 NGDTFIMPAR
+1181 
-1191 NVEVSAVF
+1191 
-1199 TANAYS
+1199 
-1205 ITVVQPTGGTVSA
+1205 
-1218 SATSATA
+1218 
-1225 GTTVKLTATPAEG
+1225 
-1238 YTLDYFTLD
+1238 
-1247 GARING
+1247 
-1253 DTFIMPARNVEV
+1253 
-1265 SAVFTANAYSITV
+1265 
-1278 VQPTG
+1278 
-1283 GTVSASAT
+1283 
-1291 SATAGTTVKL
+1291 
-1301 TATPAEGYTLDYFT
+1301 
-1315 LDGARINGDTFIMPA
+1315 RINGDTFIMPA

-1345 ITVVQPAGGTV
+1345 ITVVQPAGGTVSASATSAAAGTTVKLTATPAEGYTLDYFTLDGERINGDTFIMPARNVEVSAVFTANAYSITVVQPANGTV

-1441 HAFDGKMSDREA
+1441 HAFDGKMSDPEA

-1458 SGVNGWVAFD
+1458 SGINGWVAFD

-1477 LKIYHAGSAGENSN
+1477 LKIYHAGSAGEVSN

-1537 GNTADISIDHI
+1537 GNTADISVDHI

>member
-1 MRVNTI
+1 M
-7 KKIIAAILAAV
+7 IL
-18 LCFGVLPS
+18 
-26 RSFFNTLSAVVKA
+26 N
-39 ANADSL
+39 
-45 NEAYADGTSLM
+45 
-56 PIGPAFTV
+56 
-64 DTLLSWEPTNDPD
+64 
-77 SDYSRSVVPLADRYT
+77 
-92 GFTVND
+92 
-98 YANPDA
+98 
-104 KLMVCSLANSKHD
+104 
-117 ATNAQ
+117 
-122 GQESFSSYA
+122 
-131 FNYWQYATSFVYW
+131 SFV
-144 SGSKRGQVVVPTGE
+144 
-158 FTDAAHTNGVPVM
+158 
-171 GTIFFDWGG
+171 
-180 NSSVVENFVRNYR
+180 
-193 SVADKLIEVM
+193 
-203 EYYGFDGY
+203 
-211 FFNEETAVDYTTAGN
+211 
-226 LRSMIAY
+226 
-233 MRQQRPNMLIGWYD
+233 
-247 SITDSGNL
+247 
-255 SYQDAVNGSNSG
+255 
-267 WVSAGVNEFFMNYNW
+267 
-282 TTQDVNTTV
+282 TV
-291 STMQGLGKS
+291 
-300 QYEAFAGLDV
+300 
-310 QQNCMNTNFSSN
+310 
-322 YLLNN
+322 
-327 NNNKLKLS
+327 
-335 LALYCPN
+335 
-342 STMGLSGDGADFH
+342 
-355 EVERQF
+355 
-361 YVNGGDPRS
+361 
-370 TSSSGWAGMSRFFA
+370 
-384 DHTTIISAPFV
+384 
-395 TNFNS
+395 
-400 GHGKAFYIDG
+400 
-410 VKSRDAEWSYQS
+410 
-422 VQDVMPTWTWIIDSN
+422 
-437 GQKLSGAYDFE
+437 
-448 DAYNGGSSIKFYGSL
+448 
-463 TANKP
+463 
-468 NNIMLY
+468 
-474 STNLDINGS
+474 
-483 TNIAV
+483 
-488 TAKNDRGLMKLVA
+488 
-501 YYGDSST
+501 
-508 SSYANCQKATF
+508 
-519 ALDASSGGWTTSNVS
+519 
-534 LASLSGKKLYA
+534 
-545 IGFEIGGTSNVSD
+545 

-603 NASTYEIYRLNADGT
+603 NASSYEIYRLNADGT

-633 NLVRNDDQADV
+633 NLVRNDDQSDV

-704 SKAIDGTS
+704 WKAIDGTS
-712 ENGSKWCATNAQSG
+712 ENGSKWCATNKQSG

-740 IRIEHAEYGGE
+740 IRIEHAQYGGE

-771 TAYSTNNN
+771 TVYSTNSN

-796 RLYISNSGSSAWG
+796 RLDISNSGSSAWG

-921 VKYSITVVQP
+921 VKYSINVVQP
-931 ANGTVSASATSATA
+931 ANGSVAASATSATA
-945 GTTVKLTATPAE
+945 GTTV
-957 GYTLDYFTLD
+957 
-967 GARINGDTFIMPARN
+967 
-982 VEVSAV
+982 
-988 FTANA
+988 
-993 YSITVVQPTGGT
+993 
-1005 VSASATSATAGTTV
+1005 
-1019 KLTATPAEGY
+1019 
-1029 TLDYFTLDGAR
+1029 
-1040 INGNTFSM
+1040 
-1048 PARNVEVSAVFTAN
+1048 
-1062 AYSITVVQPTG
+1062 
-1073 GTVSASTTSAAA
+1073 
-1085 GTTIELT
+1085 ELT
-1092 ATPAEGYT
+1092 ASPAEGYT

-1114 TFSMPARN
+1114 TFIMPARN
-1122 VEVSAVFT
+1122 VDVSAVFT
-1130 ANAYSITVVQPTG
+1130 ANAYSITVVQPT
-1143 GTVSASATSATAGT
+1143 
-1157 TVKLTATPAEGYTLD
+1157 
-1172 YFTLDGARI
+1172 
-1181 NGDTFIMPAR
+1181 
-1191 NVEVSAVF
+1191 
-1199 TANAYS
+1199 
-1205 ITVVQPTGGTVSA
+1205 
-1218 SATSATA
+1218 
-1225 GTTVKLTATPAEG
+1225 
-1238 YTLDYFTLD
+1238 
-1247 GARING
+1247 
-1253 DTFIMPARNVEV
+1253 
-1265 SAVFTANAYSITV
+1265 
-1278 VQPTG
+1278 
-1283 GTVSASAT
+1283 
-1291 SATAGTTVKL
+1291 
-1301 TATPAEGYTLDYFT
+1301 
-1315 LDGARINGDTFIMPA
+1315 
-1330 RNVEVSAVFTANAYS
+1330 
-1345 ITVVQPAGGTV
+1345 GGTV

-1424 IYYSN
+1424 VYYSN

-1441 HAFDGKMSDREA
+1441 HAFDGKMSDPEA

-1458 SGVNGWVAFD
+1458 SGINGWVAFD

-1477 LKIYHAGSAGENSN
+1477 LKIYHAGFAGEGSD

-1527 WFWKRIHVTT
+1527 WFWKRVHVTT

-1571 YLNVY
+1571 HLNVY

>member
-211 FFNEETAVDYTTAGN
+211 FFNEETGVDYTTAGN

-327 NNNKLKLS
+327 SNKLKLS

-704 SKAIDGTS
+704 WKAIDGTS
-712 ENGSKWCATNAQSG
+712 ENGSKWCATNKQSG

-740 IRIEHAEYGGE
+740 IRIEHAQYGGE

-771 TAYSTNNN
+771 TVYSTNSN

-796 RLYISNSGSSAWG
+796 RLDISNSGSSAWG

-921 VKYSITVVQP
+921 VKYSINVVQP
-931 ANGTVSASATSATA
+931 ANGSVAASATSATAGTTVKLTANPAEGYTLDYFTLDGARINGNTFSMPARNVEVSAVFTANAYSITVVQPTGGTVSASATSATA
-945 GTTVKLTATPAE
+945 GTTVKLTANPAEGYTLDYFTLDGARINGNTFIMPARNVEVSAVFTANAYSITVVQPTGGTVSASATSATAGTTVKLTANPAE

-1019 KLTATPAEGY
+1019 KLTANPAEGY

-1040 INGNTFSM
+1040 INGNTFIM
-1048 PARNVEVSAVFTAN
+1048 PARNVDVSAVFTAN
-1062 AYSITVVQPTG
+1062 AYGITVVQP
-1073 GTVSASTTSAAA
+1073 A
-1085 GTTIELT
+1085 
-1092 ATPAEGYT
+1092 
-1100 LDYFTLDGERINGD
+1100 
-1114 TFSMPARN
+1114 
-1122 VEVSAVFT
+1122 
-1130 ANAYSITVVQPTG
+1130 G

-1225 GTTVKLTATPAEG
+1225 GTTVKLTANPAEG

-1253 DTFIMPARNVEV
+1253 NTFIMPARNV
-1265 SAVFTANAYSITV
+1265 
-1278 VQPTG
+1278 
-1283 GTVSASAT
+1283 
-1291 SATAGTTVKL
+1291 
-1301 TATPAEGYTLDYFT
+1301 D
-1315 LDGARINGDTFIMPA
+1315 
-1330 RNVEVSAVFTANAYS
+1330 VSAVFTANAYS

-1424 IYYSN
+1424 VYYSN

-1458 SGVNGWVAFD
+1458 SGINGWVAFD

>member
-18 LCFGVLPS
+18 FCFGVLPS
-26 RSFFNTLSAVVKA
+26 RSFFNALSAVVKA

-255 SYQDAVNGSNSG
+255 SYQDAVNGYNSG

-291 STMQGLGKS
+291 STMQNLGKS

-310 QQNCMNTNFSSN
+310 QQNCMNTYFSSN

-327 NNNKLKLS
+327 SNKLKLS

-508 SSYANCQKATF
+508 SSYANCQKAAF

-545 IGFEIGGTSNVSD
+545 IGFEIGGTSNVYD

-573 AAASAS
+573 ASASAS

-603 NASTYEIYRLNADGT
+603 NASSYEIYRLNADGT

-633 NLVRNDDQADV
+633 NLVRNDDQSDV
-644 TIEVVPVNAN
+644 TVEVVPVNAN

-704 SKAIDGTS
+704 WKAIDGTS
-712 ENGSKWCATNAQSG
+712 ENGSKWCATNARSG

-771 TAYSTNNN
+771 TVYSTNSN

-903 KQEESI
+903 VQEESI

-921 VKYSITVVQP
+921 VKYSINVVQP
-931 ANGTVSASATSATA
+931 ANGSVAASA
-945 GTTVKLTATPAE
+945 
-957 GYTLDYFTLD
+957 
-967 GARINGDTFIMPARN
+967 
-982 VEVSAV
+982 
-988 FTANA
+988 
-993 YSITVVQPTGGT
+993 
-1005 VSASATSATAGTTV
+1005 
-1019 KLTATPAEGY
+1019 
-1029 TLDYFTLDGAR
+1029 
-1040 INGNTFSM
+1040 
-1048 PARNVEVSAVFTAN
+1048 
-1062 AYSITVVQPTG
+1062 
-1073 GTVSASTTSAAA
+1073 TSAAA
-1085 GTTIELT
+1085 GTIIELA

-1100 LDYFTLDGERINGD
+1100 LDYFTLDGE
-1114 TFSMPARN
+1114 
-1122 VEVSAVFT
+1122 
-1130 ANAYSITVVQPTG
+1130 
-1143 GTVSASATSATAGT
+1143 
-1157 TVKLTATPAEGYTLD
+1157 
-1172 YFTLDGARI
+1172 
-1181 NGDTFIMPAR
+1181 
-1191 NVEVSAVF
+1191 
-1199 TANAYS
+1199 
-1205 ITVVQPTGGTVSA
+1205 
-1218 SATSATA
+1218 
-1225 GTTVKLTATPAEG
+1225 
-1238 YTLDYFTLD
+1238 
-1247 GARING
+1247 
-1253 DTFIMPARNVEV
+1253 
-1265 SAVFTANAYSITV
+1265 
-1278 VQPTG
+1278 
-1283 GTVSASAT
+1283 
-1291 SATAGTTVKL
+1291 
-1301 TATPAEGYTLDYFT
+1301 
-1315 LDGARINGDTFIMPA
+1315 RINGDTFIMPA

-1345 ITVVQPAGGTV
+1345 ITVVQPAGGTVSASATSAAAGTTVKLTATPAEGYTLDYFTLDGERINGDTFIMPARNVEVSAVFTANAYSITVVQPANGTV

-1441 HAFDGKMSDREA
+1441 HAFDGKMSDPEA

-1458 SGVNGWVAFD
+1458 SGINGWVAFD

-1477 LKIYHAGSAGENSN
+1477 LKIYHAGSAGEVSN

>member
-233 MRQQRPNMLIGWYD
+233 MRQQKPNMLIGWYD

-291 STMQGLGKS
+291 STMQNLGKS

-310 QQNCMNTNFSSN
+310 QQNCMNTYFSSN

-327 NNNKLKLS
+327 SNKLKLS

-508 SSYANCQKATF
+508 SSYANCQKVTF

-545 IGFEIGGTSNVSD
+545 LGFEIGGTSNVSD

-603 NASTYEIYRLNADGT
+603 NASSYEIYRLNADGT
-618 RTLIMETPNTAYYIP
+618 RTLIMETPNTAYYIS

-704 SKAIDGTS
+704 WKAIDGTS
-712 ENGSKWCATNAQSG
+712 ENGSKWCATNARSG

-751 AQNMNT
+751 AQDMNT

-771 TAYSTNNN
+771 TVYSTNNN

-796 RLYISNSGSSAWG
+796 RLYIYNSGSSAWG
-809 AIRIYEWQMFETTER
+809 AIRIYEWQMFESTER
-824 NRTDIVLMKFA
+824 ERSDIVLMKFA

-903 KQEESI
+903 VQEESI

-921 VKYSITVVQP
+921 VKYSINVVQP
-931 ANGTVSASATSATA
+931 ANGSVAASATSAAA

-967 GARINGDTFIMPARN
+967 G
-982 VEVSAV
+982 E
-988 FTANA
+988 
-993 YSITVVQPTGGT
+993 
-1005 VSASATSATAGTTV
+1005 
-1019 KLTATPAEGY
+1019 
-1029 TLDYFTLDGAR
+1029 
-1040 INGNTFSM
+1040 
-1048 PARNVEVSAVFTAN
+1048 
-1062 AYSITVVQPTG
+1062 
-1073 GTVSASTTSAAA
+1073 
-1085 GTTIELT
+1085 
-1092 ATPAEGYT
+1092 
-1100 LDYFTLDGERINGD
+1100 
-1114 TFSMPARN
+1114 
-1122 VEVSAVFT
+1122 
-1130 ANAYSITVVQPTG
+1130 
-1143 GTVSASATSATAGT
+1143 
-1157 TVKLTATPAEGYTLD
+1157 
-1172 YFTLDGARI
+1172 
-1181 NGDTFIMPAR
+1181 
-1191 NVEVSAVF
+1191 
-1199 TANAYS
+1199 
-1205 ITVVQPTGGTVSA
+1205 
-1218 SATSATA
+1218 
-1225 GTTVKLTATPAEG
+1225 
-1238 YTLDYFTLD
+1238 
-1247 GARING
+1247 
-1253 DTFIMPARNVEV
+1253 
-1265 SAVFTANAYSITV
+1265 
-1278 VQPTG
+1278 
-1283 GTVSASAT
+1283 
-1291 SATAGTTVKL
+1291 
-1301 TATPAEGYTLDYFT
+1301 
-1315 LDGARINGDTFIMPA
+1315 RINGDTFIMPA

-1356 SASKLSAFFGEAVE
+1356 SASATSAAAGTTVKLTATPAEGYTLDYFTLDGERINGNTFSMPARNVEVSAVFTANAYSITVVQPAGGTVTASKLSAFFGEAVE

-1441 HAFDGKMSDREA
+1441 HAFDGKMSDPEA

-1458 SGVNGWVAFD
+1458 SGINGWVAFD

-1477 LKIYHAGSAGENSN
+1477 LKIYHAGSAGEDSN

-1571 YLNVY
+1571 HLNVY

>member
-18 LCFGVLPS
+18 FCFGVLPS

-64 DTLLSWEPTNDPD
+64 DTLLRWEPTNDPD

-211 FFNEETAVDYTTAGN
+211 FFNEETGVDYTTAGN

-327 NNNKLKLS
+327 SNKLKLS

-603 NASTYEIYRLNADGT
+603 NASSYEIYRLNADGT

-704 SKAIDGTS
+704 WKAIDGTS
-712 ENGSKWCATNAQSG
+712 ENGSKWCATNKQSG

-740 IRIEHAEYGGE
+740 IRIEHAQYGGE

-771 TAYSTNNN
+771 TVYSTNNN

-921 VKYSITVVQP
+921 VKYSINVVQP
-931 ANGTVSASATSATA
+931 ANGSVAASATSATA

-967 GARINGDTFIMPARN
+967 GERINGDTFIMPARN

-1019 KLTATPAEGY
+1019 KLTA
-1029 TLDYFTLDGAR
+1029 
-1040 INGNTFSM
+1040 I
-1048 PARNVEVSAVFTAN
+1048 
-1062 AYSITVVQPTG
+1062 
-1073 GTVSASTTSAAA
+1073 
-1085 GTTIELT
+1085 
-1092 ATPAEGYT
+1092 
-1100 LDYFTLDGERINGD
+1100 
-1114 TFSMPARN
+1114 
-1122 VEVSAVFT
+1122 
-1130 ANAYSITVVQPTG
+1130 
-1143 GTVSASATSATAGT
+1143 
-1157 TVKLTATPAEGYTLD
+1157 PAEGYTLD

-1205 ITVVQPTGGTVSA
+1205 ITVVQPT
-1218 SATSATA
+1218 
-1225 GTTVKLTATPAEG
+1225 
-1238 YTLDYFTLD
+1238 
-1247 GARING
+1247 
-1253 DTFIMPARNVEV
+1253 
-1265 SAVFTANAYSITV
+1265 
-1278 VQPTG
+1278 
-1283 GTVSASAT
+1283 
-1291 SATAGTTVKL
+1291 
-1301 TATPAEGYTLDYFT
+1301 
-1315 LDGARINGDTFIMPA
+1315 
-1330 RNVEVSAVFTANAYS
+1330 
-1345 ITVVQPAGGTV
+1345 GGTV

-1424 IYYSN
+1424 VYYSN

-1441 HAFDGKMSDREA
+1441 HAFDGKMSDPEA

-1458 SGVNGWVAFD
+1458 SGINGWVAFD

-1477 LKIYHAGSAGENSN
+1477 LKIYHAGFAGEGSD

-1571 YLNVY
+1571 HLNVY

>member
-7 KKIIAAILAAV
+7 KKIIAALLAAV
-18 LCFGVLPS
+18 FCFGVLPS

-327 NNNKLKLS
+327 SNKLKLS

-603 NASTYEIYRLNADGT
+603 NASSYEIYRLNADGT

-704 SKAIDGTS
+704 WKAIDGTS
-712 ENGSKWCATNAQSG
+712 ENGSKWCATNKQSG

-740 IRIEHAEYGGE
+740 IRIEHAQYGGE

-771 TAYSTNNN
+771 TVYSTNNN

-835 SAKNNKGASDTFSLT
+835 SAKNNNGASDTFSLT

-921 VKYSITVVQP
+921 VKYSINVVQPVNGSVAASATSATAGTTIELTANPAEGYTLDYFTLDGARINGNTFIMPARNVEVSAVFTANAYSITVVQP
-931 ANGTVSASATSATA
+931 ANGSVSASATSATA
-945 GTTVKLTATPAE
+945 GTTVELTATPAE

-982 VEVSAV
+982 VDVSAV

-993 YSITVVQPTGGT
+993 YGITVVQPT
-1005 VSASATSATAGTTV
+1005 
-1019 KLTATPAEGY
+1019 
-1029 TLDYFTLDGAR
+1029 
-1040 INGNTFSM
+1040 
-1048 PARNVEVSAVFTAN
+1048 
-1062 AYSITVVQPTG
+1062 
-1073 GTVSASTTSAAA
+1073 
-1085 GTTIELT
+1085 
-1092 ATPAEGYT
+1092 
-1100 LDYFTLDGERINGD
+1100 
-1114 TFSMPARN
+1114 
-1122 VEVSAVFT
+1122 
-1130 ANAYSITVVQPTG
+1130 
-1143 GTVSASATSATAGT
+1143 
-1157 TVKLTATPAEGYTLD
+1157 
-1172 YFTLDGARI
+1172 
-1181 NGDTFIMPAR
+1181 
-1191 NVEVSAVF
+1191 
-1199 TANAYS
+1199 
-1205 ITVVQPTGGTVSA
+1205 
-1218 SATSATA
+1218 
-1225 GTTVKLTATPAEG
+1225 
-1238 YTLDYFTLD
+1238 
-1247 GARING
+1247 
-1253 DTFIMPARNVEV
+1253 
-1265 SAVFTANAYSITV
+1265 
-1278 VQPTG
+1278 
-1283 GTVSASAT
+1283 
-1291 SATAGTTVKL
+1291 
-1301 TATPAEGYTLDYFT
+1301 
-1315 LDGARINGDTFIMPA
+1315 
-1330 RNVEVSAVFTANAYS
+1330 
-1345 ITVVQPAGGTV
+1345 GGTV

-1477 LKIYHAGSAGENSN
+1477 LKIYHAGSAGEDSN

>member
-1 MRVNTI
+1 
-7 KKIIAAILAAV
+7 
-18 LCFGVLPS
+18 
-26 RSFFNTLSAVVKA
+26 
-39 ANADSL
+39 
-45 NEAYADGTSLM
+45 
-56 PIGPAFTV
+56 
-64 DTLLSWEPTNDPD
+64 
-77 SDYSRSVVPLADRYT
+77 
-92 GFTVND
+92 
-98 YANPDA
+98 
-104 KLMVCSLANSKHD
+104 
-117 ATNAQ
+117 
-122 GQESFSSYA
+122 
-131 FNYWQYATSFVYW
+131 
-144 SGSKRGQVVVPTGE
+144 
-158 FTDAAHTNGVPVM
+158 
-171 GTIFFDWGG
+171 
-180 NSSVVENFVRNYR
+180 
-193 SVADKLIEVM
+193 
-203 EYYGFDGY
+203 
-211 FFNEETAVDYTTAGN
+211 
-226 LRSMIAY
+226 
-233 MRQQRPNMLIGWYD
+233 
-247 SITDSGNL
+247 
-255 SYQDAVNGSNSG
+255 
-267 WVSAGVNEFFMNYNW
+267 
-282 TTQDVNTTV
+282 
-291 STMQGLGKS
+291 
-300 QYEAFAGLDV
+300 
-310 QQNCMNTNFSSN
+310 
-322 YLLNN
+322 
-327 NNNKLKLS
+327 
-335 LALYCPN
+335 
-342 STMGLSGDGADFH
+342 
-355 EVERQF
+355 
-361 YVNGGDPRS
+361 
-370 TSSSGWAGMSRFFA
+370 
-384 DHTTIISAPFV
+384 
-395 TNFNS
+395 
-400 GHGKAFYIDG
+400 
-410 VKSRDAEWSYQS
+410 
-422 VQDVMPTWTWIIDSN
+422 
-437 GQKLSGAYDFE
+437 
-448 DAYNGGSSIKFYGSL
+448 
-463 TANKP
+463 
-468 NNIMLY
+468 
-474 STNLDINGS
+474 
-483 TNIAV
+483 
-488 TAKNDRGLMKLVA
+488 
-501 YYGDSST
+501 
-508 SSYANCQKATF
+508 
-519 ALDASSGGWTTSNVS
+519 
-534 LASLSGKKLYA
+534 
-545 IGFEIGGTSNVSD
+545 
-558 YQVNIGRLAVTDSEA
+558 
-573 AAASAS
+573 
-579 NARLEEIIYLDA
+579 
-591 YTAEAR
+591 
-597 IKWNGN
+597 
-603 NASTYEIYRLNADGT
+603 
-618 RTLIMETPNTAYYIP
+618 METPNTAYYIP

-704 SKAIDGTS
+704 WKAIDGTS
-712 ENGSKWCATNAQSG
+712 ENGSKWCATNKQSG

-751 AQNMNT
+751 SQDMNT

-771 TAYSTNNN
+771 TVYSTNNN

-921 VKYSITVVQP
+921 VKYSINVVQP

-945 GTTVKLTATPAE
+945 GTTVKLTANPAEGYTLDYFTLDGERINGDTFIMPARNVEVSAVFTTNAYSITVVQPTGGTVSASATFATAGTTIELTANPAE

-967 GARINGDTFIMPARN
+967 GARINGNTFIMPARNVDVSAVFTANAYSINVVQPTNGMVSASATSATAGTTIELTATPAEGYTLDYFTLDGERINGDTFIMPARN
-982 VEVSAV
+982 VDVSAV

-1029 TLDYFTLDGAR
+1029 TLDYFTLDG
-1040 INGNTFSM
+1040 
-1048 PARNVEVSAVFTAN
+1048 E
-1062 AYSITVVQPTG
+1062 
-1073 GTVSASTTSAAA
+1073 
-1085 GTTIELT
+1085 
-1092 ATPAEGYT
+1092 
-1100 LDYFTLDGERINGD
+1100 
-1114 TFSMPARN
+1114 
-1122 VEVSAVFT
+1122 
-1130 ANAYSITVVQPTG
+1130 
-1143 GTVSASATSATAGT
+1143 
-1157 TVKLTATPAEGYTLD
+1157 
-1172 YFTLDGARI
+1172 RI

-1205 ITVVQPTGGTVSA
+1205 ITVVQPT
-1218 SATSATA
+1218 
-1225 GTTVKLTATPAEG
+1225 
-1238 YTLDYFTLD
+1238 
-1247 GARING
+1247 
-1253 DTFIMPARNVEV
+1253 
-1265 SAVFTANAYSITV
+1265 
-1278 VQPTG
+1278 
-1283 GTVSASAT
+1283 
-1291 SATAGTTVKL
+1291 
-1301 TATPAEGYTLDYFT
+1301 
-1315 LDGARINGDTFIMPA
+1315 
-1330 RNVEVSAVFTANAYS
+1330 
-1345 ITVVQPAGGTV
+1345 GGTV

-1458 SGVNGWVAFD
+1458 SGINGWVAFD

-1477 LKIYHAGSAGENSN
+1477 LKIYHAGFAGEGSD

-1571 YLNVY
+1571 HLNVY

>member
-18 LCFGVLPS
+18 FCFGVLPS

-171 GTIFFDWGG
+171 GTIFFDWNGD
-180 NSSVVENFVRNYR
+180 SSVVENFVRNYR

-211 FFNEETAVDYTTAGN
+211 FFNEETAVNYTTAGN

-291 STMQGLGKS
+291 STMQNLGKS

-310 QQNCMNTNFSSN
+310 QQNCMNTYFSSN

-327 NNNKLKLS
+327 SNKLKLS

-488 TAKNDRGLMKLVA
+488 TSKNDRGLMKLVA

-508 SSYANCQKATF
+508 SSYANCQKAAF

-603 NASTYEIYRLNADGT
+603 NASSYEIYRLNADGT

-704 SKAIDGTS
+704 WKAIDGTS
-712 ENGSKWCATNAQSG
+712 ENGSKWCATNKQSG

-771 TAYSTNNN
+771 TVYSTNNN

-796 RLYISNSGSSAWG
+796 RLYIYNSGSSAWG

-903 KQEESI
+903 VQEESI

-921 VKYSITVVQP
+921 VKYSINVVQP
-931 ANGTVSASATSATA
+931 ANGSVAASATSAAA

-967 GARINGDTFIMPARN
+967 GERINGDTFIMPARN

-993 YSITVVQPTGGT
+993 YSITVVQPT
-1005 VSASATSATAGTTV
+1005 
-1019 KLTATPAEGY
+1019 
-1029 TLDYFTLDGAR
+1029 
-1040 INGNTFSM
+1040 
-1048 PARNVEVSAVFTAN
+1048 
-1062 AYSITVVQPTG
+1062 
-1073 GTVSASTTSAAA
+1073 
-1085 GTTIELT
+1085 
-1092 ATPAEGYT
+1092 
-1100 LDYFTLDGERINGD
+1100 
-1114 TFSMPARN
+1114 
-1122 VEVSAVFT
+1122 
-1130 ANAYSITVVQPTG
+1130 
-1143 GTVSASATSATAGT
+1143 
-1157 TVKLTATPAEGYTLD
+1157 
-1172 YFTLDGARI
+1172 
-1181 NGDTFIMPAR
+1181 
-1191 NVEVSAVF
+1191 
-1199 TANAYS
+1199 
-1205 ITVVQPTGGTVSA
+1205 
-1218 SATSATA
+1218 
-1225 GTTVKLTATPAEG
+1225 
-1238 YTLDYFTLD
+1238 
-1247 GARING
+1247 
-1253 DTFIMPARNVEV
+1253 
-1265 SAVFTANAYSITV
+1265 
-1278 VQPTG
+1278 
-1283 GTVSASAT
+1283 
-1291 SATAGTTVKL
+1291 
-1301 TATPAEGYTLDYFT
+1301 
-1315 LDGARINGDTFIMPA
+1315 
-1330 RNVEVSAVFTANAYS
+1330 
-1345 ITVVQPAGGTV
+1345 GGTV

-1458 SGVNGWVAFD
+1458 SGINGWVAFD

-1477 LKIYHAGSAGENSN
+1477 LKIYHAGSAGEGSD

-1527 WFWKRIHVTT
+1527 WFWKKIHVTN
-1537 GNTADISIDHI
+1537 GNTADISVDHI

>member
-18 LCFGVLPS
+18 FCFGVLPS

-211 FFNEETAVDYTTAGN
+211 FFNEETGVDYTTAGN

-327 NNNKLKLS
+327 SNKLKLS

-603 NASTYEIYRLNADGT
+603 NASSYEIYRLNADGT

-704 SKAIDGTS
+704 WKAIDGTS
-712 ENGSKWCATNAQSG
+712 ENGSKWCATNKQSG

-740 IRIEHAEYGGE
+740 IRIEHAQYGGE

-771 TAYSTNNN
+771 TVYSTNNN

-921 VKYSITVVQP
+921 VKYSINVVQP
-931 ANGTVSASATSATA
+931 ANGSVAASATSATA

-967 GARINGDTFIMPARN
+967 GERINGDTFIMPARNVDVSAVFTANAYSITVVQPTGGTVSASATSATAGTTVNLTASPAEGYTLDYFTLDGERINGDTFIMPARN

-993 YSITVVQPTGGT
+993 YSITVVQPTGG
-1005 VSASATSATAGTTV
+1005 
-1019 KLTATPAEGY
+1019 K
-1029 TLDYFTLDGAR
+1029 
-1040 INGNTFSM
+1040 
-1048 PARNVEVSAVFTAN
+1048 
-1062 AYSITVVQPTG
+1062 
-1073 GTVSASTTSAAA
+1073 
-1085 GTTIELT
+1085 
-1092 ATPAEGYT
+1092 
-1100 LDYFTLDGERINGD
+1100 
-1114 TFSMPARN
+1114 
-1122 VEVSAVFT
+1122 
-1130 ANAYSITVVQPTG
+1130 
-1143 GTVSASATSATAGT
+1143 
-1157 TVKLTATPAEGYTLD
+1157 
-1172 YFTLDGARI
+1172 
-1181 NGDTFIMPAR
+1181 
-1191 NVEVSAVF
+1191 
-1199 TANAYS
+1199 
-1205 ITVVQPTGGTVSA
+1205 
-1218 SATSATA
+1218 
-1225 GTTVKLTATPAEG
+1225 
-1238 YTLDYFTLD
+1238 
-1247 GARING
+1247 
-1253 DTFIMPARNVEV
+1253 
-1265 SAVFTANAYSITV
+1265 
-1278 VQPTG
+1278 
-1283 GTVSASAT
+1283 
-1291 SATAGTTVKL
+1291 
-1301 TATPAEGYTLDYFT
+1301 
-1315 LDGARINGDTFIMPA
+1315 
-1330 RNVEVSAVFTANAYS
+1330 
-1345 ITVVQPAGGTV
+1345 V
-1356 SASKLSAFFGEAVE
+1356 SASKLSAFFGETVD

-1386 NGAANNGG
+1386 NGAANNGSS
-1394 TFTMPARD
+1394 FTMPARD

-1424 IYYSN
+1424 IYYFN

-1477 LKIYHAGSAGENSN
+1477 LKIYHAGSAGEDSN

-1537 GNTADISIDHI
+1537 GNTADISVDHI

-1571 YLNVY
+1571 HLNVY

>member
-26 RSFFNTLSAVVKA
+26 RSFFSTLSAVVKA

-211 FFNEETAVDYTTAGN
+211 FFNEETGVDYTTAGN

-291 STMQGLGKS
+291 STMQNLGKS

-327 NNNKLKLS
+327 SNKLKLS

-519 ALDASSGGWTTSNVS
+519 ALDGSSGSWTTSNVS

-603 NASTYEIYRLNADGT
+603 NASSYEIYRLNADGT

-704 SKAIDGTS
+704 WKAIDGTS
-712 ENGSKWCATNAQSG
+712 ENGSKWCATNKRSG

-751 AQNMNT
+751 AQDMNT

-771 TAYSTNNN
+771 TVYSTNNN

-796 RLYISNSGSSAWG
+796 RLDISNSGSSAWG

-921 VKYSITVVQP
+921 VKYSINVVQP
-931 ANGTVSASATSATA
+931 ANGSVA
-945 GTTVKLTATPAE
+945 
-957 GYTLDYFTLD
+957 
-967 GARINGDTFIMPARN
+967 
-982 VEVSAV
+982 
-988 FTANA
+988 
-993 YSITVVQPTGGT
+993 
-1005 VSASATSATAGTTV
+1005 ASATSATAGTTV

-1040 INGNTFSM
+1040 INGNTF
-1048 PARNVEVSAVFTAN
+1048 
-1062 AYSITVVQPTG
+1062 
-1073 GTVSASTTSAAA
+1073 
-1085 GTTIELT
+1085 
-1092 ATPAEGYT
+1092 
-1100 LDYFTLDGERINGD
+1100 
-1114 TFSMPARN
+1114 
-1122 VEVSAVFT
+1122 
-1130 ANAYSITVVQPTG
+1130 
-1143 GTVSASATSATAGT
+1143 
-1157 TVKLTATPAEGYTLD
+1157 
-1172 YFTLDGARI
+1172 
-1181 NGDTFIMPAR
+1181 IMPAR
-1191 NVEVSAVF
+1191 NV
-1199 TANAYS
+1199 
-1205 ITVVQPTGGTVSA
+1205 
-1218 SATSATA
+1218 
-1225 GTTVKLTATPAEG
+1225 
-1238 YTLDYFTLD
+1238 D
-1247 GARING
+1247 
-1253 DTFIMPARNVEV
+1253 
-1265 SAVFTANAYSITV
+1265 
-1278 VQPTG
+1278 
-1283 GTVSASAT
+1283 
-1291 SATAGTTVKL
+1291 
-1301 TATPAEGYTLDYFT
+1301 
-1315 LDGARINGDTFIMPA
+1315 
-1330 RNVEVSAVFTANAYS
+1330 VSAVFTANAYS
-1345 ITVVQPAGGTV
+1345 ITVVQPANGTV

-1477 LKIYHAGSAGENSN
+1477 LKIYHAGSAGEDSD

>member
-211 FFNEETAVDYTTAGN
+211 FFNEETGVDYTTAGN

-327 NNNKLKLS
+327 SNKLKLS

-712 ENGSKWCATNAQSG
+712 ENGSKWCATNKQSG

-751 AQNMNT
+751 AQDMNT

-771 TAYSTNNN
+771 TVYSTNNN
-779 SSAVTDELITPV
+779 SSDVTDELITPV

-796 RLYISNSGSSAWG
+796 RLYIFNSGSSAWG

-921 VKYSITVVQP
+921 VKYSINVVQP

-967 GARINGDTFIMPARN
+967 GERINGDTFIMPARN

-1005 VSASATSATAGTTV
+1005 VSASATSATAGTTIE
-1019 KLTATPAEGY
+1019 LTATPAEGY
-1029 TLDYFTLDGAR
+1029 TLDYFTLDGER
-1040 INGNTFSM
+1040 INGNTFIMPARNAEVSAVFTANAYSITVVQPTNGTVSASATFATAGTTIELAATPAEGYTLDYFTLDGERINGDTFIM

-1073 GTVSASTTSAAA
+1073 GSVAASATSAAA
-1085 GTTIELT
+1085 GTTVELT
-1092 ATPAEGYT
+1092 A
-1100 LDYFTLDGERINGD
+1100 N
-1114 TFSMPARN
+1114 
-1122 VEVSAVFT
+1122 
-1130 ANAYSITVVQPTG
+1130 
-1143 GTVSASATSATAGT
+1143 
-1157 TVKLTATPAEGYTLD
+1157 PAEGYTLD

-1199 TANAYS
+1199 TANAY
-1205 ITVVQPTGGTVSA
+1205 G
-1218 SATSATA
+1218 
-1225 GTTVKLTATPAEG
+1225 
-1238 YTLDYFTLD
+1238 
-1247 GARING
+1247 
-1253 DTFIMPARNVEV
+1253 
-1265 SAVFTANAYSITV
+1265 
-1278 VQPTG
+1278 
-1283 GTVSASAT
+1283 
-1291 SATAGTTVKL
+1291 
-1301 TATPAEGYTLDYFT
+1301 
-1315 LDGARINGDTFIMPA
+1315 
-1330 RNVEVSAVFTANAYS
+1330 
-1345 ITVVQPAGGTV
+1345 ITVVQPANGTV

-1424 IYYSN
+1424 VYYSN

-1458 SGVNGWVAFD
+1458 SGINGWVAFD

>member
-26 RSFFNTLSAVVKA
+26 RSFFSTLSAVVKA

-211 FFNEETAVDYTTAGN
+211 FFNEETGVDYTTAGN

-291 STMQGLGKS
+291 STMQNLGKS

-327 NNNKLKLS
+327 SNKLKLS

-519 ALDASSGGWTTSNVS
+519 ALDGSSGSWTTSNVS

-603 NASTYEIYRLNADGT
+603 NASSYEIYRLNADGT

-704 SKAIDGTS
+704 WKAIDGTS
-712 ENGSKWCATNAQSG
+712 ENGSKWCATNKRSG

-751 AQNMNT
+751 AQDMNT

-771 TAYSTNNN
+771 TVYSTNNN

-796 RLYISNSGSSAWG
+796 RLDISNSGSSAWG

-921 VKYSITVVQP
+921 VKYSINVVQP
-931 ANGTVSASATSATA
+931 ANGSVAASATSATAGTTVKLTATPAEGYTLDYFTLDGARINGNTFIMPARNVDVSAVFTANAYSITVVQPTGGSVAASATSATAGTTIELTANPAEGYTLDYFTLDGARINGNTFIMPARNVDVSAVFTANAYSITVVQPATGTVAASATSATA

-982 VEVSAV
+982 VDVSAV

-993 YSITVVQPTGGT
+993 YGITVVQPTGGT
-1005 VSASATSATAGTTV
+1005 VSASATSATAGTTIE
-1019 KLTATPAEGY
+1019 LTANPAEGY

-1040 INGNTFSM
+1040 INGN
-1048 PARNVEVSAVFTAN
+1048 
-1062 AYSITVVQPTG
+1062 
-1073 GTVSASTTSAAA
+1073 
-1085 GTTIELT
+1085 
-1092 ATPAEGYT
+1092 
-1100 LDYFTLDGERINGD
+1100 
-1114 TFSMPARN
+1114 
-1122 VEVSAVFT
+1122 
-1130 ANAYSITVVQPTG
+1130 
-1143 GTVSASATSATAGT
+1143 
-1157 TVKLTATPAEGYTLD
+1157 
-1172 YFTLDGARI
+1172 
-1181 NGDTFIMPAR
+1181 TFIMPAR

-1218 SATSATA
+1218 SATSAAA
-1225 GTTVKLTATPAEG
+1225 GTTIELTANPAEG

-1247 GARING
+1247 GERING
-1253 DTFIMPARNVEV
+1253 DTFTMPARNVEV
-1265 SAVFTANAYSITV
+1265 SAVFTANAYSINV
-1278 VQPTG
+1278 VQPAG
-1283 GTVSASAT
+1283 GSVAASAT
-1291 SATAGTTVKL
+1291 SATAGTTIEL
-1301 TATPAEGYTLDYFT
+1301 TATPAEGYTLDCFT
-1315 LDGARINGDTFIMPA
+1315 LDGERINGDTFIMPA

-1345 ITVVQPAGGTV
+1345 ITVVQPANGTV

-1477 LKIYHAGSAGENSN
+1477 LKIYHAGSAGEDSD

>member
-1 MRVNTI
+1 MQRIN
-7 KKIIAAILAAV
+7 A
-18 LCFGVLPS
+18 
-26 RSFFNTLSAVVKA
+26 
-39 ANADSL
+39 ADSVPHHPKPSDA
-45 NEAYADGTSLM
+45 ER
-56 PIGPAFTV
+56 IE
-64 DTLLSWEPTNDPD
+64 LLI
-77 SDYSRSVVPLADRYT
+77 
-92 GFTVND
+92 F
-98 YANPDA
+98 
-104 KLMVCSLANSKHD
+104 H
-117 ATNAQ
+117 
-122 GQESFSSYA
+122 
-131 FNYWQYATSFVYW
+131 FNYIKTFVILNSFV
-144 SGSKRGQVVVPTGE
+144 
-158 FTDAAHTNGVPVM
+158 
-171 GTIFFDWGG
+171 
-180 NSSVVENFVRNYR
+180 
-193 SVADKLIEVM
+193 
-203 EYYGFDGY
+203 
-211 FFNEETAVDYTTAGN
+211 
-226 LRSMIAY
+226 
-233 MRQQRPNMLIGWYD
+233 
-247 SITDSGNL
+247 
-255 SYQDAVNGSNSG
+255 
-267 WVSAGVNEFFMNYNW
+267 
-282 TTQDVNTTV
+282 TV
-291 STMQGLGKS
+291 
-300 QYEAFAGLDV
+300 
-310 QQNCMNTNFSSN
+310 
-322 YLLNN
+322 
-327 NNNKLKLS
+327 
-335 LALYCPN
+335 
-342 STMGLSGDGADFH
+342 
-355 EVERQF
+355 
-361 YVNGGDPRS
+361 
-370 TSSSGWAGMSRFFA
+370 
-384 DHTTIISAPFV
+384 
-395 TNFNS
+395 
-400 GHGKAFYIDG
+400 
-410 VKSRDAEWSYQS
+410 
-422 VQDVMPTWTWIIDSN
+422 
-437 GQKLSGAYDFE
+437 
-448 DAYNGGSSIKFYGSL
+448 
-463 TANKP
+463 
-468 NNIMLY
+468 
-474 STNLDINGS
+474 
-483 TNIAV
+483 
-488 TAKNDRGLMKLVA
+488 
-501 YYGDSST
+501 
-508 SSYANCQKATF
+508 
-519 ALDASSGGWTTSNVS
+519 
-534 LASLSGKKLYA
+534 
-545 IGFEIGGTSNVSD
+545 

-603 NASTYEIYRLNADGT
+603 NASSYEIYRLNADGT

-704 SKAIDGTS
+704 WKAIDGTS
-712 ENGSKWCATNAQSG
+712 ENGSKWCATNKQSG

-751 AQNMNT
+751 SQDMNT

-771 TAYSTNNN
+771 TVYSTNNN

-809 AIRIYEWQMFETTER
+809 AIRIYEWQMFESTER

-850 HAPTGSTVRLYL
+850 RAPTGSTVRLYL

-921 VKYSITVVQP
+921 VKYSINVVQP
-931 ANGTVSASATSATA
+931 ANGSVAASATSTTA

-967 GARINGDTFIMPARN
+967 GERINGDTFIMPARN

-993 YSITVVQPTGGT
+993 YSITVVQPT
-1005 VSASATSATAGTTV
+1005 
-1019 KLTATPAEGY
+1019 
-1029 TLDYFTLDGAR
+1029 
-1040 INGNTFSM
+1040 
-1048 PARNVEVSAVFTAN
+1048 
-1062 AYSITVVQPTG
+1062 
-1073 GTVSASTTSAAA
+1073 
-1085 GTTIELT
+1085 
-1092 ATPAEGYT
+1092 
-1100 LDYFTLDGERINGD
+1100 
-1114 TFSMPARN
+1114 
-1122 VEVSAVFT
+1122 
-1130 ANAYSITVVQPTG
+1130 
-1143 GTVSASATSATAGT
+1143 
-1157 TVKLTATPAEGYTLD
+1157 
-1172 YFTLDGARI
+1172 
-1181 NGDTFIMPAR
+1181 
-1191 NVEVSAVF
+1191 
-1199 TANAYS
+1199 
-1205 ITVVQPTGGTVSA
+1205 
-1218 SATSATA
+1218 
-1225 GTTVKLTATPAEG
+1225 
-1238 YTLDYFTLD
+1238 
-1247 GARING
+1247 
-1253 DTFIMPARNVEV
+1253 
-1265 SAVFTANAYSITV
+1265 
-1278 VQPTG
+1278 
-1283 GTVSASAT
+1283 
-1291 SATAGTTVKL
+1291 
-1301 TATPAEGYTLDYFT
+1301 
-1315 LDGARINGDTFIMPA
+1315 
-1330 RNVEVSAVFTANAYS
+1330 
-1345 ITVVQPAGGTV
+1345 GGTV

-1424 IYYSN
+1424 VYYSN

-1458 SGVNGWVAFD
+1458 SGINGWVAFD

-1571 YLNVY
+1571 HLNVY